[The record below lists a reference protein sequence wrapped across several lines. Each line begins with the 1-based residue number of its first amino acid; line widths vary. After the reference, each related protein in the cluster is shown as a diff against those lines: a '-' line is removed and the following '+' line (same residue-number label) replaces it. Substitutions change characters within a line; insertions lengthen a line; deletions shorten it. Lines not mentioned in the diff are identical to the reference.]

1 MSLIGEPMRKKK
13 LMSRQKEII
22 QILTKSTNKN
32 PITISTIAEI
42 LNVSSRTVL
51 RELPKIEEWLYENG
65 FKFIKKP
72 GVGLI
77 IDESLEN
84 QQLILELLEV
94 EKVQKEYNKEERKRI
109 ILSELLIAKEPLKLF
124 YFTNQLKVSEG
135 TLSND
140 LDEIE
145 EFLKSFEIKLIR
157 RQGVGIYL
165 DGNENNYR
173 KVLADILYRT
183 LDQKQ
188 LIKLLKKSLNSP
200 SSENSIE
207 FSIEN
212 RMLNFIDKKIIKYI
226 ENVVFELEEEFNFK
240 LIDSDYIGLVVHIS
254 LAIQR
259 IKNGENISIDKMLLN
274 ELEVL
279 PEFEVS
285 TEIAKKLEKVFDIEI
300 PKDEIGYI
308 TMHLKGARLRLNKI
322 ENDVDLDNLNIK
334 QIVNYIITEVENDF
348 NIEIANKQK
357 LSKDIYNHL
366 VPAISRMS
374 MKLNIRNPLL
384 ENIKKQYSEIYNSCE
399 NACEVL
405 KKITKIDKI
414 PESEVAYIA
423 MHIAAAIEEN
433 LKSENLSAVI
443 ACPTG
448 VGTSKLLWVNI
459 KKEFPNLDIKNSI
472 SAINIDTK
480 KLKDEGIDFIISTV
494 ELDVEYNYI
503 CLNPIFLQKDKIKLK
518 EFIHSYSKQRTAK
531 KIAKKEIKCD
541 KDKIKSIT
549 DIGKEIMSILEEVK
563 IREINN
569 AESVNDLIG
578 IASSIFAENVNHA
591 KEIKNL
597 LLERERKSST
607 YLNEFNMMLLHCK
620 DKKITSCKFGI
631 IKLKQK
637 LIQDNKEIHFA
648 IISLIPE
655 NNTQTQIN
663 IMSHISGEII
673 EKKKLRDSIMNSN
686 EKELTSVMEKVL
698 GDLYKKELKNI
709 MEE

>member
-1 MSLIGEPMRKKK
+1 MKKKK
-13 LMSRQKEII
+13 LMSRQKQII

-51 RELPKIEEWLYENG
+51 REMPKIEEWLDENG
-65 FKFIKKP
+65 FNFIKKP

-94 EKVQKEYNKEERKRI
+94 ENVQKEYSKEERKRI

-140 LDEIE
+140 LDGIE
-145 EFLKSFEIKLIR
+145 DWLNAFDIKLIR

-165 DGNENNYR
+165 EGNEKNYR
-173 KVLADILYRT
+173 KVLSDILYRT
-183 LDQKQ
+183 LEEKE

-212 RMLNFIDKKIIKYI
+212 RMLNFIDKTIIKGI
-226 ENVVFELEEEFNFK
+226 EKIVSELEEKFNFK

-254 LAIQR
+254 LAVQR
-259 IKNGENISIDKMLLN
+259 IKNGEKISMDKSSLS
-274 ELEVL
+274 ELEIL
-279 PEFEVS
+279 PEFAVA
-285 TEIAKKLEKVFDIEI
+285 TEITEKLEKVFTIEI

-308 TMHLKGARLRLNKI
+308 TMHLKGARLRLNKV
-322 ENDVDLDNLNIK
+322 ENDIDLDNLDIK
-334 QIVNYIITEVENDF
+334 QISNYIITEVENDF
-348 NIEIANKQK
+348 NIEIINKQK

-384 ENIKKQYSEIYNSCE
+384 ENIKEQYSEIYHSCE
-399 NACEVL
+399 NACEIL

-433 LKSENLSAVI
+433 LKNENLSVVI

-448 VGTSKLLWVNI
+448 VGTSKLLGVNI

-472 SAINIDTK
+472 SVIIIDTK
-480 KLKDEGIDFIISTV
+480 KLKDDGIDFIISTV
-494 ELDVEYNYI
+494 DLDVDYRYI
-503 CLNPIFLQKDKIKLK
+503 CLNPMFLQKDKIKLK
-518 EFIHSYSKQRTAK
+518 EFIHRYSKQRITK
-531 KIAKKEIKCD
+531 KIIKKELKCD
-541 KDKIKSIT
+541 KDKIKNIT
-549 DIGKEIMSILEEVK
+549 NLGTEIISILEEVRV
-563 IREINN
+563 REINN
-569 AESVNDLIG
+569 VKTVNDLIG
-578 IASSIFAENVNHA
+578 IASSVFAENVNHA
-591 KEIKNL
+591 KEMKKL
-597 LLERERKSST
+597 LLEREEKSST
-607 YLNEFNMMLLHCK
+607 YLNGFNMMLLHCK
-620 DKKITSCKFGI
+620 DKKITSCKFGVI
-631 IKLKQK
+631 RLNEK
-637 LIQDNKEIHFA
+637 LIEDGKEINFA

-655 NNTQTQIN
+655 KNTQTQIN
-663 IMSHISGEII
+663 IMSHINGEII
-673 EKKKLRDSIMNSN
+673 ERESLRNSIMKIS
-686 EKELTSVMEKVL
+686 EEELTSIIEKIL
-698 GDLYKKELKNI
+698 GDLYRKELKSV

>member
-1 MSLIGEPMRKKK
+1 MKKKK
-13 LMSRQKEII
+13 LMSRQKQII

-51 RELPKIEEWLYENG
+51 REMPKIEEWLDENG
-65 FKFIKKP
+65 FNFIKKP

-94 EKVQKEYNKEERKRI
+94 ENVQKEYSKEERKRI

-140 LDEIE
+140 LYGIE
-145 EFLKSFEIKLIR
+145 DWLKAFDIKLIR

-165 DGNENNYR
+165 EGNEKNYR
-173 KVLADILYRT
+173 KVLSDILYRT
-183 LDQKQ
+183 LEEKE

-212 RMLNFIDKKIIKYI
+212 RMLNFIDKTIIKGI
-226 ENVVFELEEEFNFK
+226 EKIVSELEEKFNFK

-254 LAIQR
+254 LAVQR
-259 IKNGENISIDKMLLN
+259 IKNGEKISMDKSSLS
-274 ELEVL
+274 ELEIL
-279 PEFEVS
+279 PEFAVA
-285 TEIAKKLEKVFDIEI
+285 TEITEKLEKVFTIEI

-308 TMHLKGARLRLNKI
+308 TMHLKGARLRLNKV
-322 ENDVDLDNLNIK
+322 ENDIDLDNLDIK
-334 QIVNYIITEVENDF
+334 QISNYIITEVENDF
-348 NIEIANKQK
+348 NIEIINKQK

-384 ENIKKQYSEIYNSCE
+384 ENIKEQYSEIYHSCE
-399 NACEVL
+399 NACEIL

-433 LKSENLSAVI
+433 LKNENLSVVI

-448 VGTSKLLWVNI
+448 VGTSKLLGVNI

-472 SAINIDTK
+472 SVINIDTK
-480 KLKDEGIDFIISTV
+480 KLKDDGIDFIISTV
-494 ELDVEYNYI
+494 DLDVDYRYI
-503 CLNPIFLQKDKIKLK
+503 CLNPMFLQKDKIKLK
-518 EFIHSYSKQRTAK
+518 EFIHRYSKQRITK
-531 KIAKKEIKCD
+531 KIIKKELKCD
-541 KDKIKSIT
+541 KDKIKNIT
-549 DIGKEIMSILEEVK
+549 NLGTEIISILEEVRV
-563 IREINN
+563 REINN
-569 AESVNDLIG
+569 VKTVNDLIG
-578 IASSIFAENVNHA
+578 IASSVFAENVNHA
-591 KEIKNL
+591 KEMKKL
-597 LLERERKSST
+597 LLEREEKSST
-607 YLNEFNMMLLHCK
+607 YLNGFNMMLLHCK
-620 DKKITSCKFGI
+620 DKKITSCKFGVI
-631 IKLKQK
+631 RLNEK
-637 LIQDNKEIHFA
+637 LIEDGKEINFA

-655 NNTQTQIN
+655 KNTQTQIN
-663 IMSHISGEII
+663 IMSHINGEII
-673 EKKKLRDSIMNSN
+673 ERESLRNSIMKIS
-686 EKELTSVMEKVL
+686 EEELTSIIEKIL
-698 GDLYKKELKNI
+698 GDLYRKELKRV

>member
-1 MSLIGEPMRKKK
+1 MKKKK
-13 LMSRQKEII
+13 LMSRQKQII

-51 RELPKIEEWLYENG
+51 REMPKIEEWLDENG
-65 FKFIKKP
+65 FNFIKKP

-94 EKVQKEYNKEERKRI
+94 ENVQKEYSKEERKRI

-140 LDEIE
+140 LDGIE
-145 EFLKSFEIKLIR
+145 DWLKAFDIKLIR

-165 DGNENNYR
+165 EGNEKNYR
-173 KVLADILYRT
+173 KVLSDILYRT
-183 LDQKQ
+183 LEEKE

-212 RMLNFIDKKIIKYI
+212 RMLNFIDKTIIKGI
-226 ENVVFELEEEFNFK
+226 EKIVSELEEKFNFK

-254 LAIQR
+254 LAVQR
-259 IKNGENISIDKMLLN
+259 IKNGEKISMDKSSLS
-274 ELEVL
+274 ELEIL
-279 PEFEVS
+279 PEFAVA
-285 TEIAKKLEKVFDIEI
+285 TEITEKLEKVFTIEI

-308 TMHLKGARLRLNKI
+308 TMHLKGARLRLNKV
-322 ENDVDLDNLNIK
+322 ENDIDLNNLDIK
-334 QIVNYIITEVENDF
+334 QISNYIITEVENDF
-348 NIEIANKQK
+348 NIEIINKQK

-384 ENIKKQYSEIYNSCE
+384 ENIKEQYSEIYHSCE
-399 NACEVL
+399 NACEIL

-433 LKSENLSAVI
+433 LKNENLSVVI

-448 VGTSKLLWVNI
+448 VGTSKLLGVNI

-472 SAINIDTK
+472 SVINIDTK
-480 KLKDEGIDFIISTV
+480 KLKDDGIDFIISTV
-494 ELDVEYNYI
+494 DLDVDYRYI
-503 CLNPIFLQKDKIKLK
+503 CLNPMFLQKDKIKLK
-518 EFIHSYSKQRTAK
+518 EFIHRYSKQRITK
-531 KIAKKEIKCD
+531 KIIKKELKCD
-541 KDKIKSIT
+541 KDKIKNIT
-549 DIGKEIMSILEEVK
+549 NLGTEIISILEEVRV
-563 IREINN
+563 REINN
-569 AESVNDLIG
+569 VKTVNDLIG
-578 IASSIFAENVNHA
+578 IASSVFAENVNHA
-591 KEIKNL
+591 KEIKKL
-597 LLERERKSST
+597 LLEREEKSST
-607 YLNEFNMMLLHCK
+607 YLNGFNMMLLHCK
-620 DKKITSCKFGI
+620 DKKITSCKFGVI
-631 IKLKQK
+631 RLNEK
-637 LIQDNKEIHFA
+637 LIEDGKEINFA

-655 NNTQTQIN
+655 KNTQTQIN
-663 IMSHISGEII
+663 IMSHINGEII
-673 EKKKLRDSIMNSN
+673 ERESLRNSIMKIS
-686 EKELTSVMEKVL
+686 EEELTSIIEKIL
-698 GDLYKKELKNI
+698 GDLYRKELKRV

>member
-1 MSLIGEPMRKKK
+1 MKKKK
-13 LMSRQKEII
+13 LMSRQKQII

-32 PITISTIAEI
+32 PRTISTIAEI

-51 RELPKIEEWLYENG
+51 REMPKIEEWLDENG
-65 FKFIKKP
+65 FNFIKKP

-94 EKVQKEYNKEERKRI
+94 ENVQKEYSKEERKRI

-140 LDEIE
+140 LDGIE
-145 EFLKSFEIKLIR
+145 DWLKAFDIKLIR

-165 DGNENNYR
+165 EGNEKNYR
-173 KVLADILYRT
+173 KVLSDILYRT
-183 LDQKQ
+183 LEEKE

-212 RMLNFIDKKIIKYI
+212 RMLNFIDKTIIKGI
-226 ENVVFELEEEFNFK
+226 EKIVSELEEKFNFK

-254 LAIQR
+254 LAVQR
-259 IKNGENISIDKMLLN
+259 IKNGEKISMDKSSLS
-274 ELEVL
+274 ELEIL
-279 PEFEVS
+279 PEFAVA
-285 TEIAKKLEKVFDIEI
+285 TEITEKLEKVFTIEI

-308 TMHLKGARLRLNKI
+308 TMHLKGARLRLNKV
-322 ENDVDLDNLNIK
+322 ENDIDLDNLDIK
-334 QIVNYIITEVENDF
+334 QISNYIITEVENDF
-348 NIEIANKQK
+348 NIEIINKQK

-384 ENIKKQYSEIYNSCE
+384 ENIKEQYSEIYHSCE
-399 NACEVL
+399 NACEIL

-433 LKSENLSAVI
+433 LKNENLSVVI

-448 VGTSKLLWVNI
+448 VGTSKLLGVNI

-472 SAINIDTK
+472 SVINIDTK
-480 KLKDEGIDFIISTV
+480 KLKDDGIDFIISTV
-494 ELDVEYNYI
+494 DLDVDYRYI
-503 CLNPIFLQKDKIKLK
+503 CLNPMFLQKDKIKLK
-518 EFIHSYSKQRTAK
+518 EFIHRYSKQRITK
-531 KIAKKEIKCD
+531 KIIKKELKCD
-541 KDKIKSIT
+541 KDKIKNIT
-549 DIGKEIMSILEEVK
+549 NLGTEIISILEEVRV
-563 IREINN
+563 REINN
-569 AESVNDLIG
+569 VKTVNDLIG
-578 IASSIFAENVNHA
+578 IASSVFAENVNHA
-591 KEIKNL
+591 KEMKKL
-597 LLERERKSST
+597 LLEREEKSST
-607 YLNEFNMMLLHCK
+607 YLNGFNMMLLHCK
-620 DKKITSCKFGI
+620 DKKITSCKFGVI
-631 IKLKQK
+631 RLNEK
-637 LIQDNKEIHFA
+637 LIEDGKEINFA

-655 NNTQTQIN
+655 KNTQTQIN
-663 IMSHISGEII
+663 IMSHINGEII
-673 EKKKLRDSIMNSN
+673 ERESLRNSIMKIS
-686 EKELTSVMEKVL
+686 EEELTSIIEKIL
-698 GDLYKKELKNI
+698 GDLYRKELKRV

>member
-1 MSLIGEPMRKKK
+1 MKKKK
-13 LMSRQKEII
+13 LMSRQKQII

-51 RELPKIEEWLYENG
+51 REMPKIEEWLDENG
-65 FKFIKKP
+65 FNFIKKP

-94 EKVQKEYNKEERKRI
+94 ENVQKEYSKEERKRI

-140 LDEIE
+140 LDGIE
-145 EFLKSFEIKLIR
+145 DWLKAFDIKLIR

-165 DGNENNYR
+165 EGNEKNYR
-173 KVLADILYRT
+173 KVLSDILYRT
-183 LDQKQ
+183 LEEKE

-212 RMLNFIDKKIIKYI
+212 RMLNFIDKTIIKGI
-226 ENVVFELEEEFNFK
+226 EKIVFELEEKFNFK

-254 LAIQR
+254 LAVQR
-259 IKNGENISIDKMLLN
+259 IKNGEKISMDKSSLS
-274 ELEVL
+274 ELEIL
-279 PEFEVS
+279 PEFAVA
-285 TEIAKKLEKVFDIEI
+285 TEITEKLEKVFTIEI

-308 TMHLKGARLRLNKI
+308 TMHLKGARLRLNKV
-322 ENDVDLDNLNIK
+322 ENDIDLDNLDIK
-334 QIVNYIITEVENDF
+334 QISNYIITEVENDF
-348 NIEIANKQK
+348 NIEIINKQK

-384 ENIKKQYSEIYNSCE
+384 ENIKEQYSEIYHSCE
-399 NACEVL
+399 NACEIL

-433 LKSENLSAVI
+433 LKNENLSVVI

-448 VGTSKLLWVNI
+448 VGTSKLLGVNI

-472 SAINIDTK
+472 SVINIDTK
-480 KLKDEGIDFIISTV
+480 KLKDDGIDFIISTV
-494 ELDVEYNYI
+494 DLDVDYRYI
-503 CLNPIFLQKDKIKLK
+503 CLNPMFLQKDKIKLK
-518 EFIHSYSKQRTAK
+518 EFIHRYSKQRITK
-531 KIAKKEIKCD
+531 KIIKKELKCD
-541 KDKIKSIT
+541 KDKIKNIT
-549 DIGKEIMSILEEVK
+549 NLGIEIISILEEVRV
-563 IREINN
+563 REINN
-569 AESVNDLIG
+569 VKTVNYLIG
-578 IASSIFAENVNHA
+578 IASSVFAENVNHA
-591 KEIKNL
+591 KEIKKL
-597 LLERERKSST
+597 LLEREEKSST
-607 YLNEFNMMLLHCK
+607 YLNGFNMMLLHCK
-620 DKKITSCKFGI
+620 DKKITSCKFGVI
-631 IKLKQK
+631 RLNEK
-637 LIQDNKEIHFA
+637 LIEDGKEINFA

-655 NNTQTQIN
+655 KNTQTQIN
-663 IMSHISGEII
+663 IMSHINGEII
-673 EKKKLRDSIMNSN
+673 ERESLRNSIMKIS
-686 EKELTSVMEKVL
+686 EEELTSIIEKIL
-698 GDLYKKELKNI
+698 GDLYRKELKRV

>member
-1 MSLIGEPMRKKK
+1 MKKKK
-13 LMSRQKEII
+13 LMSRQKQII

-51 RELPKIEEWLYENG
+51 REMPKIEEWLDENG
-65 FKFIKKP
+65 FNFIKKP

-94 EKVQKEYNKEERKRI
+94 ENVQKEYSKEERKRI

-140 LDEIE
+140 LDGIE
-145 EFLKSFEIKLIR
+145 DWLKAFDIKLIR

-165 DGNENNYR
+165 EGNEKNYR
-173 KVLADILYRT
+173 KVLSDILYRT
-183 LDQKQ
+183 LEEKE

-212 RMLNFIDKKIIKYI
+212 RMLNFIDKTIIKGI
-226 ENVVFELEEEFNFK
+226 EKIVSELEEKFNFK

-254 LAIQR
+254 LAVQR
-259 IKNGENISIDKMLLN
+259 IKNGEKISMDKSSLS
-274 ELEVL
+274 ELEIL
-279 PEFEVS
+279 PEFAVA
-285 TEIAKKLEKVFDIEI
+285 TEITEKLEKVFTIEI

-308 TMHLKGARLRLNKI
+308 TMHLKGARLRLNKV
-322 ENDVDLDNLNIK
+322 ENDIDLDNLDIK
-334 QIVNYIITEVENDF
+334 QISNYIITEVENDF
-348 NIEIANKQK
+348 NIEIINKQK

-384 ENIKKQYSEIYNSCE
+384 ENIKEQYSEIYHSCE
-399 NACEVL
+399 NACEIL

-433 LKSENLSAVI
+433 LKNENLSVVI

-448 VGTSKLLWVNI
+448 VGTSKLLGVNI

-472 SAINIDTK
+472 SVINIDTK
-480 KLKDEGIDFIISTV
+480 KLKDDGIDFIISTV
-494 ELDVEYNYI
+494 DLDVDYRYI
-503 CLNPIFLQKDKIKLK
+503 CLNPMFLQKDKIKLK
-518 EFIHSYSKQRTAK
+518 EFIHRYSKQRITK
-531 KIAKKEIKCD
+531 QIIKKELKCD
-541 KDKIKSIT
+541 KDKIKNIT
-549 DIGKEIMSILEEVK
+549 NLGTEIISILEEVRV
-563 IREINN
+563 REINN
-569 AESVNDLIG
+569 VKTVNDLMG
-578 IASSIFAENVNHA
+578 IAGSVFAENVNHA
-591 KEIKNL
+591 KEIKKL
-597 LLERERKSST
+597 LLEREEKSST
-607 YLNEFNMMLLHCK
+607 YLNGFNMMLLHCK
-620 DKKITSCKFGI
+620 DKKITSCKFGVI
-631 IKLKQK
+631 RLNEK
-637 LIQDNKEIHFA
+637 LIEDGKEINFA

-655 NNTQTQIN
+655 KNTQTQIN
-663 IMSHISGEII
+663 IMSHINGEII
-673 EKKKLRDSIMNSN
+673 ERESLRNSIMKIS
-686 EKELTSVMEKVL
+686 EEELTSIIEKIL
-698 GDLYKKELKNI
+698 GDLYRKELKSV

>member
-1 MSLIGEPMRKKK
+1 MKKKK
-13 LMSRQKEII
+13 LMSRQKQII

-51 RELPKIEEWLYENG
+51 REMPKIEEWLDENG
-65 FKFIKKP
+65 FNFIKKP

-94 EKVQKEYNKEERKRI
+94 ENVQKEYSKEERKRI

-140 LDEIE
+140 LDGIE
-145 EFLKSFEIKLIR
+145 DWLKAFDIKLIR

-165 DGNENNYR
+165 EGNEKNYR
-173 KVLADILYRT
+173 KVLSDILYRT
-183 LDQKQ
+183 LEEKE

-212 RMLNFIDKKIIKYI
+212 RMLNFIDKTIIKGI
-226 ENVVFELEEEFNFK
+226 EKIVSELEEKFNFK

-254 LAIQR
+254 LAVQR
-259 IKNGENISIDKMLLN
+259 IKNGEKISMDKSSLS
-274 ELEVL
+274 ELEIL
-279 PEFEVS
+279 PEFAVA
-285 TEIAKKLEKVFDIEI
+285 TEITEKLEKVFTIEI

-308 TMHLKGARLRLNKI
+308 TMHLKGARLRLNKV
-322 ENDVDLDNLNIK
+322 ENDIDLDNLDIK
-334 QIVNYIITEVENDF
+334 QISNYIITEVENDF
-348 NIEIANKQK
+348 NIEIINKQK

-384 ENIKKQYSEIYNSCE
+384 ENIKEQYSEIYHSCE
-399 NACEVL
+399 NVCEIL

-433 LKSENLSAVI
+433 LKNENLSVVI

-448 VGTSKLLWVNI
+448 VGTSKLLGVNI

-472 SAINIDTK
+472 SVINIDTK
-480 KLKDEGIDFIISTV
+480 KLKDDGIDFIISTV
-494 ELDVEYNYI
+494 DLDVDYRYI
-503 CLNPIFLQKDKIKLK
+503 CLNPMFLQKDKIKLK
-518 EFIHSYSKQRTAK
+518 EFIHRYSKQRITK
-531 KIAKKEIKCD
+531 KIIKKELKCD
-541 KDKIKSIT
+541 KDKIKNIT
-549 DIGKEIMSILEEVK
+549 NLGTEIISILEEVRV
-563 IREINN
+563 REINN
-569 AESVNDLIG
+569 VKTVNDLIG
-578 IASSIFAENVNHA
+578 IASSVFAENVNHA
-591 KEIKNL
+591 KEMKKL
-597 LLERERKSST
+597 LLEREEKSST
-607 YLNEFNMMLLHCK
+607 YLNGFNMMLLHCK
-620 DKKITSCKFGI
+620 DKKITSCKFGVI
-631 IKLKQK
+631 RLNEK
-637 LIQDNKEIHFA
+637 LIEDGKEINFA

-655 NNTQTQIN
+655 KNTQTQIN
-663 IMSHISGEII
+663 IMSHINGEII
-673 EKKKLRDSIMNSN
+673 ERESLRNSIMKIS
-686 EKELTSVMEKVL
+686 EEELTSIIEKIL
-698 GDLYKKELKNI
+698 GDLYRKELKRV

>member
-1 MSLIGEPMRKKK
+1 MKKKK
-13 LMSRQKEII
+13 LMSRQKQII

-51 RELPKIEEWLYENG
+51 REMPKIEEWLDENG
-65 FKFIKKP
+65 FNFIKKP

-94 EKVQKEYNKEERKRI
+94 ENVQKEYSKEERKRI
-109 ILSELLIAKEPLKLF
+109 ILSELLIVKEPLKLF

-140 LDEIE
+140 LDGIE
-145 EFLKSFEIKLIR
+145 DWLRAFDIKLIR

-165 DGNENNYR
+165 EGNEKNYR
-173 KVLADILYRT
+173 KVLSDILYRT
-183 LDQKQ
+183 LEEKE

-212 RMLNFIDKKIIKYI
+212 RMLNFIDRTIIKGI
-226 ENVVFELEEEFNFK
+226 EKIVSELEEKFNFK

-254 LAIQR
+254 LAVQR
-259 IKNGENISIDKMLLN
+259 IKNGEKISMDKSSLS
-274 ELEVL
+274 ELEIL
-279 PEFEVS
+279 PEFAVA
-285 TEIAKKLEKVFDIEI
+285 TEITEKLEKVFTIEI

-308 TMHLKGARLRLNKI
+308 TMHLKGARLRLNKV
-322 ENDVDLDNLNIK
+322 ENDIDLDNLDIK
-334 QIVNYIITEVENDF
+334 QISNYIITEVENDF
-348 NIEIANKQK
+348 NIEIINKQK

-384 ENIKKQYSEIYNSCE
+384 ENIKEQYSEIYHSCE
-399 NACEVL
+399 NACEIL

-433 LKSENLSAVI
+433 LKNENLSVVI

-448 VGTSKLLWVNI
+448 VGTSKLLGVNI

-472 SAINIDTK
+472 SVINIDTK
-480 KLKDEGIDFIISTV
+480 KLKDDGIDFIISTV
-494 ELDVEYNYI
+494 DLDVDYRYI
-503 CLNPIFLQKDKIKLK
+503 CLNPMFLQKDKIKLK
-518 EFIHSYSKQRTAK
+518 EFIHRYSKQRITK
-531 KIAKKEIKCD
+531 KIIKKELKCD
-541 KDKIKSIT
+541 KDKIKNIT
-549 DIGKEIMSILEEVK
+549 NLGTEIISILEEVRV
-563 IREINN
+563 REINN
-569 AESVNDLIG
+569 VKTVNDLIG
-578 IASSIFAENVNHA
+578 IASSVFAENVNHA
-591 KEIKNL
+591 KEIKKL
-597 LLERERKSST
+597 LLEREEKSST
-607 YLNEFNMMLLHCK
+607 YLNGFNMMLLHCK
-620 DKKITSCKFGI
+620 DKKITSCKFGVI
-631 IKLKQK
+631 RLNEK
-637 LIQDNKEIHFA
+637 LIEDGKEINFA

-655 NNTQTQIN
+655 KNTQTQIN
-663 IMSHISGEII
+663 IMSHINGEII
-673 EKKKLRDSIMNSN
+673 ERESLRNSIMKIS
-686 EKELTSVMEKVL
+686 EEELTSIIEKIL
-698 GDLYKKELKNI
+698 GDLYRKELKRV

>member
-1 MSLIGEPMRKKK
+1 MKKKK
-13 LMSRQKEII
+13 LMSRQKQII

-51 RELPKIEEWLYENG
+51 REMPKIEEWLDENG
-65 FKFIKKP
+65 FNFIKKP

-94 EKVQKEYNKEERKRI
+94 ENVQKEYSKEERKRI

-140 LDEIE
+140 LDGIE
-145 EFLKSFEIKLIR
+145 DWLKAFDIKLIR

-165 DGNENNYR
+165 EGNEKNYR
-173 KVLADILYRT
+173 KVLSDILYRT
-183 LDQKQ
+183 LEEKE

-212 RMLNFIDKKIIKYI
+212 RMLNFIDKTIIKGI
-226 ENVVFELEEEFNFK
+226 EKIVSELEEKFNFK

-254 LAIQR
+254 LAVQR
-259 IKNGENISIDKMLLN
+259 IKNGEKISMDKSSLS
-274 ELEVL
+274 ELEIL
-279 PEFEVS
+279 PEFAVA
-285 TEIAKKLEKVFDIEI
+285 TEITEKLEKVFTIEI

-308 TMHLKGARLRLNKI
+308 TMHLKGARLRLNKV
-322 ENDVDLDNLNIK
+322 ENDIDLDNLDIK
-334 QIVNYIITEVENDF
+334 QISNYIITEVENDF
-348 NIEIANKQK
+348 NIEIINKQK

-384 ENIKKQYSEIYNSCE
+384 ENIKEQYSEIYHSCE
-399 NACEVL
+399 NACEIL

-433 LKSENLSAVI
+433 LKNENLSVVI

-448 VGTSKLLWVNI
+448 VGTSKLLGVNI

-472 SAINIDTK
+472 SVINIDTK
-480 KLKDEGIDFIISTV
+480 KLKDDGIDFIISTV
-494 ELDVEYNYI
+494 DLDVDYRYI
-503 CLNPIFLQKDKIKLK
+503 CLNPMFLQKDKIKLK
-518 EFIHSYSKQRTAK
+518 EFIHRYSKQRITK
-531 KIAKKEIKCD
+531 KIIKKELKCD
-541 KDKIKSIT
+541 KDKIKNIT
-549 DIGKEIMSILEEVK
+549 NLGTEIISILEEVRV
-563 IREINN
+563 REINN
-569 AESVNDLIG
+569 VKTVNDLIG
-578 IASSIFAENVNHA
+578 IASSVFAENVNHA
-591 KEIKNL
+591 KEMKKL
-597 LLERERKSST
+597 LLEREEKSST
-607 YLNEFNMMLLHCK
+607 YLNGFNMMLLHCK
-620 DKKITSCKFGI
+620 DKKITSCKFGVI
-631 IKLKQK
+631 RLNEK
-637 LIQDNKEIHFA
+637 LIEAGKEINFA

-655 NNTQTQIN
+655 KNTQTQIN
-663 IMSHISGEII
+663 IMSHINGEII
-673 EKKKLRDSIMNSN
+673 ERESLRNSIMKIS
-686 EKELTSVMEKVL
+686 EEELTSIIEKIL
-698 GDLYKKELKNI
+698 GDLYRKELKRV

>member
-1 MSLIGEPMRKKK
+1 MKKKK
-13 LMSRQKEII
+13 LMSRQKQII

-51 RELPKIEEWLYENG
+51 REMPKIEEWLDENG
-65 FKFIKKP
+65 FNFIKKP

-94 EKVQKEYNKEERKRI
+94 ENVKKEYSKEERKRI

-140 LDEIE
+140 LDGIE
-145 EFLKSFEIKLIR
+145 DWLKAFDIKLIR

-165 DGNENNYR
+165 EGNEKNYR
-173 KVLADILYRT
+173 KVLSDILYRT
-183 LDQKQ
+183 LEEKE

-212 RMLNFIDKKIIKYI
+212 RMLNFIDKTIIKGI
-226 ENVVFELEEEFNFK
+226 EKIVSELEEKFNFK

-254 LAIQR
+254 LAVQR
-259 IKNGENISIDKMLLN
+259 IKNGEKISMDKSSLS
-274 ELEVL
+274 ELEIL
-279 PEFEVS
+279 PEFAVA
-285 TEIAKKLEKVFDIEI
+285 TEITEKLEKVFTIEI

-308 TMHLKGARLRLNKI
+308 TMHLKGARLRLNKV
-322 ENDVDLDNLNIK
+322 ENDIDLDNLDIK
-334 QIVNYIITEVENDF
+334 QISNYIITEVENDF
-348 NIEIANKQK
+348 NIEIINKQK

-384 ENIKKQYSEIYNSCE
+384 ENIKEQYSEIYHSCE
-399 NACEVL
+399 NACEIL

-433 LKSENLSAVI
+433 LKNENLSVVI

-448 VGTSKLLWVNI
+448 VGTSKLLGVNI

-472 SAINIDTK
+472 SVINIDTK
-480 KLKDEGIDFIISTV
+480 KLKDDGIDFIISTV
-494 ELDVEYNYI
+494 DLDVDYRYI
-503 CLNPIFLQKDKIKLK
+503 CLNPMFLQKDKIKLK
-518 EFIHSYSKQRTAK
+518 EFIHRYSKQRITK
-531 KIAKKEIKCD
+531 KIIKKELKCD
-541 KDKIKSIT
+541 KDKIKNIT
-549 DIGKEIMSILEEVK
+549 NLGTEIISILEEVRV
-563 IREINN
+563 REINN
-569 AESVNDLIG
+569 VKTVNDLIG
-578 IASSIFAENVNHA
+578 IASSVFAENVNHA
-591 KEIKNL
+591 KEMKKL
-597 LLERERKSST
+597 LLEREEKSST
-607 YLNEFNMMLLHCK
+607 YLNGFNMMLLHCK
-620 DKKITSCKFGI
+620 DKKITSCKFGVI
-631 IKLKQK
+631 RLNEK
-637 LIQDNKEIHFA
+637 LIEDGKEINFA

-655 NNTQTQIN
+655 KNTQTQIN
-663 IMSHISGEII
+663 IMSHINGEII
-673 EKKKLRDSIMNSN
+673 ERESLRNSIMKIS
-686 EKELTSVMEKVL
+686 EEELTSIIEKIL
-698 GDLYKKELKNI
+698 GDLYRKELKRV

>member
-1 MSLIGEPMRKKK
+1 MKKKK
-13 LMSRQKEII
+13 LMSRQKQII

-51 RELPKIEEWLYENG
+51 REMPKIEEWLDENG
-65 FKFIKKP
+65 FNFIKKP

-94 EKVQKEYNKEERKRI
+94 ENVQKEYSKEERKRI

-140 LDEIE
+140 LDGIE
-145 EFLKSFEIKLIR
+145 DWLKAFDIKLIR

-165 DGNENNYR
+165 EGNEKNYR
-173 KVLADILYRT
+173 KVLSDILYRT
-183 LDQKQ
+183 LEEKE

-212 RMLNFIDKKIIKYI
+212 RMLNFIDKTIIKGI
-226 ENVVFELEEEFNFK
+226 EKIVSELEEKFNFK

-254 LAIQR
+254 LAVQR
-259 IKNGENISIDKMLLN
+259 IKNGEKISMDKSSLS
-274 ELEVL
+274 ELEIL
-279 PEFEVS
+279 PEFAVA
-285 TEIAKKLEKVFDIEI
+285 TEITEKLEKVFTIEI

-308 TMHLKGARLRLNKI
+308 TMHLKGARLRLNKV
-322 ENDVDLDNLNIK
+322 ENDIDLDNLDIK
-334 QIVNYIITEVENDF
+334 QISNYIITEVENDF
-348 NIEIANKQK
+348 NIEIINKQK

-384 ENIKKQYSEIYNSCE
+384 ENIKEQYSEIYHSCE
-399 NACEVL
+399 NACEIL

-414 PESEVAYIA
+414 PKSEVAYIA

-433 LKSENLSAVI
+433 LKNENLSVVI

-448 VGTSKLLWVNI
+448 VGTSKLLGVNI

-472 SAINIDTK
+472 SVINIDTK
-480 KLKDEGIDFIISTV
+480 KLKDDGIDFIISTV
-494 ELDVEYNYI
+494 DLDVDYRYI
-503 CLNPIFLQKDKIKLK
+503 CLNPMFLQKDKIKLK
-518 EFIHSYSKQRTAK
+518 EFIHRYSKQRITK
-531 KIAKKEIKCD
+531 KIIKKELKCD
-541 KDKIKSIT
+541 KDKIKNIT
-549 DIGKEIMSILEEVK
+549 NLGTEIISILEEVRV
-563 IREINN
+563 REINN
-569 AESVNDLIG
+569 VKTVNDLIG
-578 IASSIFAENVNHA
+578 IASSVFAENVNHA
-591 KEIKNL
+591 KEIKKL
-597 LLERERKSST
+597 LLEREEKSST
-607 YLNEFNMMLLHCK
+607 YLNGFNMMLLHCK
-620 DKKITSCKFGI
+620 DKKITSCKFGVI
-631 IKLKQK
+631 RLNEK
-637 LIQDNKEIHFA
+637 LIEDGKEINFA

-655 NNTQTQIN
+655 KNTQTQIN
-663 IMSHISGEII
+663 IMSHINGEII
-673 EKKKLRDSIMNSN
+673 ERESLRNSIMKIS
-686 EKELTSVMEKVL
+686 EEELTSIIEKIL
-698 GDLYKKELKNI
+698 GDLYRKELKSV

>member
-1 MSLIGEPMRKKK
+1 MKKKK
-13 LMSRQKEII
+13 LMSRQKQII
-22 QILTKSTNKN
+22 QILTKLTNKN

-51 RELPKIEEWLYENG
+51 REMPKIEEWLDENG
-65 FKFIKKP
+65 FNFIKKP

-94 EKVQKEYNKEERKRI
+94 ENVQKEYSKEERKRI

-140 LDEIE
+140 LDGIE
-145 EFLKSFEIKLIR
+145 DWLRAFDIKLIR

-165 DGNENNYR
+165 EGNEKNYR
-173 KVLADILYRT
+173 KVLSDILYRT
-183 LDQKQ
+183 LEEKE

-212 RMLNFIDKKIIKYI
+212 RMLNFIDRTIIKGI
-226 ENVVFELEEEFNFK
+226 EKIVSELEEKFNFK

-254 LAIQR
+254 LAVQR
-259 IKNGENISIDKMLLN
+259 IKNGEKISMDKSSLS
-274 ELEVL
+274 ELEIL
-279 PEFEVS
+279 PEFAVA
-285 TEIAKKLEKVFDIEI
+285 TEITEKLEKVFTIEI

-308 TMHLKGARLRLNKI
+308 TMHLKGARLRLNKV
-322 ENDVDLDNLNIK
+322 ENDIDLDNLDIK
-334 QIVNYIITEVENDF
+334 QISNYIITEVENDF
-348 NIEIANKQK
+348 NIEIINKQK

-384 ENIKKQYSEIYNSCE
+384 ENIKEQYSEIYHSCE
-399 NACEVL
+399 NACEIL

-433 LKSENLSAVI
+433 LKNENLSVVI

-448 VGTSKLLWVNI
+448 VGTSKLLGVNI

-472 SAINIDTK
+472 SVINIDTK
-480 KLKDEGIDFIISTV
+480 KLKDDGIDFIISTV
-494 ELDVEYNYI
+494 DLDVDYRYI
-503 CLNPIFLQKDKIKLK
+503 CLNPMFLQKDKIKLK
-518 EFIHSYSKQRTAK
+518 EFIHRYSKQRITK
-531 KIAKKEIKCD
+531 KIIKKELKCD
-541 KDKIKSIT
+541 KDKIKNIT
-549 DIGKEIMSILEEVK
+549 NLGTEIISILEEVRV
-563 IREINN
+563 REINN
-569 AESVNDLIG
+569 VKTVNDLIG
-578 IASSIFAENVNHA
+578 IASSVFAENINHA
-591 KEIKNL
+591 KEIKKL
-597 LLERERKSST
+597 LLEREEKSST
-607 YLNEFNMMLLHCK
+607 YLNGFNMMLLHCK
-620 DKKITSCKFGI
+620 DKKITSCKFGVI
-631 IKLKQK
+631 RLNEK
-637 LIQDNKEIHFA
+637 LIEDGKEINFA

-655 NNTQTQIN
+655 KNTQTQIN
-663 IMSHISGEII
+663 IMSHINGEII
-673 EKKKLRDSIMNSN
+673 ERESLRNSIMKIS
-686 EKELTSVMEKVL
+686 EEELTSIIEKIL
-698 GDLYKKELKNI
+698 GDLYRKELKSV

>member
-1 MSLIGEPMRKKK
+1 MKKKK
-13 LMSRQKEII
+13 LMSRQKQII

-51 RELPKIEEWLYENG
+51 REMPKIEEWLDENG
-65 FKFIKKP
+65 FNFIKKP

-94 EKVQKEYNKEERKRI
+94 ENVQKEYSKEERKRI

-140 LDEIE
+140 LDGIE
-145 EFLKSFEIKLIR
+145 DWLKAFDIKLIR

-165 DGNENNYR
+165 EGNEKNYR
-173 KVLADILYRT
+173 KVLSDILYRT
-183 LDQKQ
+183 LEEKE

-212 RMLNFIDKKIIKYI
+212 RMLNFIDKTIIKGI
-226 ENVVFELEEEFNFK
+226 EKIVSELEEKFNFK

-254 LAIQR
+254 LAVQR
-259 IKNGENISIDKMLLN
+259 IKNGEKISMDKSSLS
-274 ELEVL
+274 ELEIL
-279 PEFEVS
+279 PEFAVA
-285 TEIAKKLEKVFDIEI
+285 TEITEKLEKVFTIEI

-308 TMHLKGARLRLNKI
+308 TMHLKGARLRLNKV
-322 ENDVDLDNLNIK
+322 ENDIDLDNLDIK
-334 QIVNYIITEVENDF
+334 QISNYIITEVENDF
-348 NIEIANKQK
+348 NIEIINKQK

-384 ENIKKQYSEIYNSCE
+384 ENIKEQYSEIYHSCE
-399 NACEVL
+399 NACEIL

-433 LKSENLSAVI
+433 LKNENLSVVI

-448 VGTSKLLWVNI
+448 VGTSKLLGVNI

-472 SAINIDTK
+472 SVINIDTK
-480 KLKDEGIDFIISTV
+480 KLKDDGIDFIISTV
-494 ELDVEYNYI
+494 DLDVDYRYI
-503 CLNPIFLQKDKIKLK
+503 CLNPMFLQKDKIKLK
-518 EFIHSYSKQRTAK
+518 EFIHRYSKQRITK
-531 KIAKKEIKCD
+531 KIIKKELKCD
-541 KDKIKSIT
+541 KDKIKNIT
-549 DIGKEIMSILEEVK
+549 NLGTEIISILEEVRV
-563 IREINN
+563 REINN
-569 AESVNDLIG
+569 VKTVNDLMG
-578 IASSIFAENVNHA
+578 IAGSVFAENVNHA
-591 KEIKNL
+591 KEIKKL
-597 LLERERKSST
+597 LLEREEKSST
-607 YLNEFNMMLLHCK
+607 YLNGFNMMLLHCK
-620 DKKITSCKFGI
+620 DKKITSCKFGVI
-631 IKLKQK
+631 RLNEK
-637 LIQDNKEIHFA
+637 LIEDGKEINFA

-655 NNTQTQIN
+655 KNTQTQIN
-663 IMSHISGEII
+663 IMSHINGEII
-673 EKKKLRDSIMNSN
+673 ERESLRNSIMKIS
-686 EKELTSVMEKVL
+686 EEELTSIIEKIL
-698 GDLYKKELKNI
+698 GDLYRKELKSV

>member
-1 MSLIGEPMRKKK
+1 MKKKK
-13 LMSRQKEII
+13 LMSRQKQII

-51 RELPKIEEWLYENG
+51 REMPKIEEWLDENG
-65 FKFIKKP
+65 FNFIKKP

-94 EKVQKEYNKEERKRI
+94 ENVQKEYSKEERKRI

-140 LDEIE
+140 LDGIE
-145 EFLKSFEIKLIR
+145 DWLKAFDIKLIR
-157 RQGVGIYL
+157 RQGLGIYL
-165 DGNENNYR
+165 EGNEKNYR
-173 KVLADILYRT
+173 KVLSDILYRT
-183 LDQKQ
+183 LEEKE

-207 FSIEN
+207 FSTEN
-212 RMLNFIDKKIIKYI
+212 RMLNFIDKTIIKGI
-226 ENVVFELEEEFNFK
+226 EKIVSELEEKFNFK

-254 LAIQR
+254 LAVQR
-259 IKNGENISIDKMLLN
+259 IKNGEKISMDKSSLS
-274 ELEVL
+274 ELEIL
-279 PEFEVS
+279 PEFAVA
-285 TEIAKKLEKVFDIEI
+285 TEITEKLEKVFTIEI

-308 TMHLKGARLRLNKI
+308 TMHLKGARLRLNKV
-322 ENDVDLDNLNIK
+322 ENDIDLDNLDIK
-334 QIVNYIITEVENDF
+334 QISNYIITEVENDF
-348 NIEIANKQK
+348 NIEIINKQK

-384 ENIKKQYSEIYNSCE
+384 ENIKEQYSEIYHSCE
-399 NACEVL
+399 NACEIL

-433 LKSENLSAVI
+433 LKNENLSVVI

-448 VGTSKLLWVNI
+448 VGTSKLLGVNI

-472 SAINIDTK
+472 SVINIDTK
-480 KLKDEGIDFIISTV
+480 KLKDDGIDFIISTV
-494 ELDVEYNYI
+494 DLDVDYRYI
-503 CLNPIFLQKDKIKLK
+503 CLNPMFLQKDKIKLK
-518 EFIHSYSKQRTAK
+518 EFIHRYSKQRITK
-531 KIAKKEIKCD
+531 KIIKKELKCD
-541 KDKIKSIT
+541 KDKIKNIT
-549 DIGKEIMSILEEVK
+549 NLGTEIISILEEVRV
-563 IREINN
+563 REINN
-569 AESVNDLIG
+569 VKTVNDLIG
-578 IASSIFAENVNHA
+578 IASSVFAENVNHA
-591 KEIKNL
+591 KEMKKL
-597 LLERERKSST
+597 LLEREEKSST
-607 YLNEFNMMLLHCK
+607 YLNGFNMMLLHCK
-620 DKKITSCKFGI
+620 DKKITSCKFGVI
-631 IKLKQK
+631 RLNEK
-637 LIQDNKEIHFA
+637 LIEDGKEINFA

-655 NNTQTQIN
+655 KNTQTQIN
-663 IMSHISGEII
+663 IMSHINGEII
-673 EKKKLRDSIMNSN
+673 ERESLRNSIMKIS
-686 EKELTSVMEKVL
+686 EEELTSIIEKIL
-698 GDLYKKELKNI
+698 GDLYRKELKRV

>member
-1 MSLIGEPMRKKK
+1 MKKKK
-13 LMSRQKEII
+13 LMSRQKQII

-51 RELPKIEEWLYENG
+51 REMPKIEEWLDENG
-65 FKFIKKP
+65 FNFIKKP

-94 EKVQKEYNKEERKRI
+94 ENVQKEYSKEERKRI
-109 ILSELLIAKEPLKLF
+109 ILSELLIVKEPLKLF

-140 LDEIE
+140 LDGIE
-145 EFLKSFEIKLIR
+145 DWLRAFDIKLIR

-165 DGNENNYR
+165 EGNEKNYR
-173 KVLADILYRT
+173 KVLSDILYRT
-183 LDQKQ
+183 LEEKE

-212 RMLNFIDKKIIKYI
+212 RMLNFIDKTIIKGI
-226 ENVVFELEEEFNFK
+226 EKIVSELEEKFNFK

-254 LAIQR
+254 LAVQR
-259 IKNGENISIDKMLLN
+259 IKNGEKISMDKSSLS
-274 ELEVL
+274 ELEIL
-279 PEFEVS
+279 PEFAVA
-285 TEIAKKLEKVFDIEI
+285 TEITEKLEKVFTIEI

-308 TMHLKGARLRLNKI
+308 TMHLKGARLRLNKV
-322 ENDVDLDNLNIK
+322 ENDIDLDNLDIK
-334 QIVNYIITEVENDF
+334 QISNYIITEVENDF
-348 NIEIANKQK
+348 NIEIINKQK

-384 ENIKKQYSEIYNSCE
+384 ENIKEQYSEIYHSCE
-399 NACEVL
+399 NACEIL

-433 LKSENLSAVI
+433 LKNENLSVVI

-448 VGTSKLLWVNI
+448 VGTSKLLGVNI

-472 SAINIDTK
+472 SVINIDTK
-480 KLKDEGIDFIISTV
+480 KLKDDGIDFIISTV
-494 ELDVEYNYI
+494 DLDVDYRYI
-503 CLNPIFLQKDKIKLK
+503 CLNPMFLQKDKIKLK
-518 EFIHSYSKQRTAK
+518 EFIHRYSKQRITK
-531 KIAKKEIKCD
+531 KIIKKELKCD
-541 KDKIKSIT
+541 KDKIKNIT
-549 DIGKEIMSILEEVK
+549 NLGTEIISILEEVRV
-563 IREINN
+563 REINN
-569 AESVNDLIG
+569 VKTVNDLIG
-578 IASSIFAENVNHA
+578 IASSVFAENVNHA
-591 KEIKNL
+591 KEIKKL
-597 LLERERKSST
+597 LLEREEKSST
-607 YLNEFNMMLLHCK
+607 YLNGFNMMLLHCK
-620 DKKITSCKFGI
+620 DKKITSCKFGVI
-631 IKLKQK
+631 RLNEK
-637 LIQDNKEIHFA
+637 LIEDGKEINFA

-655 NNTQTQIN
+655 KNTQTQIN
-663 IMSHISGEII
+663 IMSHINGEII
-673 EKKKLRDSIMNSN
+673 ERESLRNSIMKIS
-686 EKELTSVMEKVL
+686 EEELTSIIEKIL
-698 GDLYKKELKNI
+698 GDLYRKELKRV

>member
-1 MSLIGEPMRKKK
+1 MKKKK
-13 LMSRQKEII
+13 LMSRQKQII

-51 RELPKIEEWLYENG
+51 REMPKIEEWLDENG
-65 FKFIKKP
+65 FNFIKKP

-94 EKVQKEYNKEERKRI
+94 ENVQKEYSKEERKRI

-140 LDEIE
+140 LDGIE
-145 EFLKSFEIKLIR
+145 DWLKAFDIKLIR

-165 DGNENNYR
+165 EGNEKNYR
-173 KVLADILYRT
+173 KVLSDILYRT
-183 LDQKQ
+183 LEEKE

-212 RMLNFIDKKIIKYI
+212 RMLNFIDKTIIKVI
-226 ENVVFELEEEFNFK
+226 EKIVSELEEKFNFK

-254 LAIQR
+254 LAVQR
-259 IKNGENISIDKMLLN
+259 IKNGEKISMDKSSLS
-274 ELEVL
+274 ELEIL
-279 PEFEVS
+279 PEFAVA
-285 TEIAKKLEKVFDIEI
+285 TEITEKLEKVFTIEI

-308 TMHLKGARLRLNKI
+308 TMHLKGARLRLNKV
-322 ENDVDLDNLNIK
+322 ENDIDLDNLDIK
-334 QIVNYIITEVENDF
+334 QISNYIITEVENDF
-348 NIEIANKQK
+348 NIEIINKQK

-384 ENIKKQYSEIYNSCE
+384 ENIKEQYSEIYHSCE
-399 NACEVL
+399 NACEIL

-433 LKSENLSAVI
+433 LKNENLSVVI

-448 VGTSKLLWVNI
+448 VGTSKLLGVNI

-472 SAINIDTK
+472 SVINIDTK
-480 KLKDEGIDFIISTV
+480 KLKDDGIDFIISTV
-494 ELDVEYNYI
+494 DLDVDYRYI
-503 CLNPIFLQKDKIKLK
+503 CLNPMFLQKDKIKLK
-518 EFIHSYSKQRTAK
+518 EFIHRYSKQRITK
-531 KIAKKEIKCD
+531 KIIKKELKCD
-541 KDKIKSIT
+541 KDKIKNIT
-549 DIGKEIMSILEEVK
+549 NLGTEIISILEEVRV
-563 IREINN
+563 REINN
-569 AESVNDLIG
+569 VKTVNDLIG
-578 IASSIFAENVNHA
+578 IASSVFAENVNHA
-591 KEIKNL
+591 KEMKKL
-597 LLERERKSST
+597 LLEREEKSST
-607 YLNEFNMMLLHCK
+607 YLNGFNMMLLHCK
-620 DKKITSCKFGI
+620 DKKITSCKFGVI
-631 IKLKQK
+631 RLNEK
-637 LIQDNKEIHFA
+637 LIEDGKEINFA

-655 NNTQTQIN
+655 KNTQTQIN
-663 IMSHISGEII
+663 IMSHINGEII
-673 EKKKLRDSIMNSN
+673 ERESLRNSIMKIS
-686 EKELTSVMEKVL
+686 EEELTSIIEKIL
-698 GDLYKKELKNI
+698 GDLYRKELKRV

>member
-1 MSLIGEPMRKKK
+1 MKKKK
-13 LMSRQKEII
+13 LMSRQKQII

-42 LNVSSRTVL
+42 LNVSSRTIL
-51 RELPKIEEWLYENG
+51 REMPKIEEWLDENG
-65 FKFIKKP
+65 FNFIKKP

-94 EKVQKEYNKEERKRI
+94 ENVQKEYSKEERKRI

-140 LDEIE
+140 LDGIE
-145 EFLKSFEIKLIR
+145 DWLKAFDIKLIR

-165 DGNENNYR
+165 EGNEKNYR
-173 KVLADILYRT
+173 KVLSDILYRT
-183 LDQKQ
+183 LEEKE

-212 RMLNFIDKKIIKYI
+212 RMLNFIDKTIIKGI
-226 ENVVFELEEEFNFK
+226 EKIVSELEEKFNFK

-254 LAIQR
+254 LAVQR
-259 IKNGENISIDKMLLN
+259 IKNGEKISMDKSSLS
-274 ELEVL
+274 ELEIL
-279 PEFEVS
+279 PEFAVA
-285 TEIAKKLEKVFDIEI
+285 TEITEKLEKVFTIEI

-308 TMHLKGARLRLNKI
+308 TMHLKGARLRLNKV
-322 ENDVDLDNLNIK
+322 ENDIDLDNLDIK
-334 QIVNYIITEVENDF
+334 QISNYIITEVENDF
-348 NIEIANKQK
+348 NIEIINKQK

-384 ENIKKQYSEIYNSCE
+384 ENIKEQYSEIYHSCE
-399 NACEVL
+399 NACEIL

-433 LKSENLSAVI
+433 LKNENLSVVI

-448 VGTSKLLWVNI
+448 VGTSKLLGVNI

-472 SAINIDTK
+472 SVINIDTK
-480 KLKDEGIDFIISTV
+480 KLKDDGIDFIISTV
-494 ELDVEYNYI
+494 DLDVDYRYI
-503 CLNPIFLQKDKIKLK
+503 CLNPMFLQKDKIKLK
-518 EFIHSYSKQRTAK
+518 EFIHRYSKQRITK
-531 KIAKKEIKCD
+531 KIIKKELKCD
-541 KDKIKSIT
+541 KDKIKNIT
-549 DIGKEIMSILEEVK
+549 NLGTEIISILEEVRV
-563 IREINN
+563 REINN
-569 AESVNDLIG
+569 VKTVNDLIG
-578 IASSIFAENVNHA
+578 IASSVFAENVNHA
-591 KEIKNL
+591 KEIKKL
-597 LLERERKSST
+597 LLEREEKSST
-607 YLNEFNMMLLHCK
+607 YLNGFNMMLLHCK
-620 DKKITSCKFGI
+620 DKKITSCKFGVI
-631 IKLKQK
+631 RLNEK
-637 LIQDNKEIHFA
+637 LIEDGKEINFA

-655 NNTQTQIN
+655 KNTQTQIN
-663 IMSHISGEII
+663 IMSHINGEII
-673 EKKKLRDSIMNSN
+673 ERESLRNSIMKIS
-686 EKELTSVMEKVL
+686 EEELTSIIEKIL
-698 GDLYKKELKNI
+698 GDLYRKELKSV

>member
-1 MSLIGEPMRKKK
+1 MKKKK
-13 LMSRQKEII
+13 LMSRQKQII

-51 RELPKIEEWLYENG
+51 REMPKIEEWLDENG
-65 FKFIKKP
+65 FNFIKKP

-94 EKVQKEYNKEERKRI
+94 ENVQKEYSKEERKRI

-140 LDEIE
+140 LDGIE
-145 EFLKSFEIKLIR
+145 DWLKAFDIKLIR

-165 DGNENNYR
+165 EGNEKNYR
-173 KVLADILYRT
+173 KVLSDILYRT
-183 LDQKQ
+183 LEEKE

-212 RMLNFIDKKIIKYI
+212 RMLNFIDKTIIKGI
-226 ENVVFELEEEFNFK
+226 EKIVSELEEKFNFK

-254 LAIQR
+254 LAVQR
-259 IKNGENISIDKMLLN
+259 IKNGEKISMDKSSLS
-274 ELEVL
+274 ELEIL
-279 PEFEVS
+279 PEFAVA
-285 TEIAKKLEKVFDIEI
+285 TEITEKLEKVFTIEI

-308 TMHLKGARLRLNKI
+308 TMHLKGARLRLNKV
-322 ENDVDLDNLNIK
+322 ENDIDLDNLDIK
-334 QIVNYIITEVENDF
+334 QISNYIITEVENDF
-348 NIEIANKQK
+348 NIEIINKQK

-384 ENIKKQYSEIYNSCE
+384 ENIKEQYSEIYHSCE
-399 NACEVL
+399 NACEIL

-433 LKSENLSAVI
+433 LKNENLSVVI

-448 VGTSKLLWVNI
+448 VGTSKLLGVNI

-472 SAINIDTK
+472 SVINIDTK
-480 KLKDEGIDFIISTV
+480 KLKDDGIDFIISTV
-494 ELDVEYNYI
+494 DLDVDYRYI
-503 CLNPIFLQKDKIKLK
+503 CLNPMFLQKDKIKLK
-518 EFIHSYSKQRTAK
+518 EFIHRYSKQRITK
-531 KIAKKEIKCD
+531 KIIKKELKCD
-541 KDKIKSIT
+541 KDKIKNIT
-549 DIGKEIMSILEEVK
+549 NLGTEIISILEEVRV
-563 IREINN
+563 REINN
-569 AESVNDLIG
+569 VKTVNDLIG
-578 IASSIFAENVNHA
+578 IASSVFAENVNHA
-591 KEIKNL
+591 KEMKKL
-597 LLERERKSST
+597 LLEREEKSST
-607 YLNEFNMMLLHCK
+607 YLNGFNMMLLHCK
-620 DKKITSCKFGI
+620 DKKITSCKFGVI
-631 IKLKQK
+631 RLNEK
-637 LIQDNKEIHFA
+637 LIEDGKEINFA

-655 NNTQTQIN
+655 KNTQTQIN
-663 IMSHISGEII
+663 IMSHINGEII
-673 EKKKLRDSIMNSN
+673 ERESLRNSIMKIS
-686 EKELTSVMEKVL
+686 
-698 GDLYKKELKNI
+698 
-709 MEE
+709 EEEFNLRLWLHLVDGL

>member
-1 MSLIGEPMRKKK
+1 MKKKK
-13 LMSRQKEII
+13 LMSRQKQII

-51 RELPKIEEWLYENG
+51 REMPKIEEWLDENG
-65 FKFIKKP
+65 FNFIKKP

-94 EKVQKEYNKEERKRI
+94 ENVQKEYSKEERKRI

-140 LDEIE
+140 LDGIE
-145 EFLKSFEIKLIR
+145 DWLKAFDIKLIR

-165 DGNENNYR
+165 EGNEKNYR
-173 KVLADILYRT
+173 KVLSDILYRT
-183 LDQKQ
+183 LEEKE

-212 RMLNFIDKKIIKYI
+212 RMLNFIDKTIIKGI
-226 ENVVFELEEEFNFK
+226 EKIVSELEEKFNFK

-254 LAIQR
+254 LAVQR
-259 IKNGENISIDKMLLN
+259 IKNGEKISMDKSSLS
-274 ELEVL
+274 ELEIL
-279 PEFEVS
+279 PEFAVA
-285 TEIAKKLEKVFDIEI
+285 TEITEKLEKVFTIEI

-308 TMHLKGARLRLNKI
+308 TMHLKGARLRLNKV
-322 ENDVDLDNLNIK
+322 ENDIDLDNLDIK
-334 QIVNYIITEVENDF
+334 QISNYIITEVENDF
-348 NIEIANKQK
+348 NIEIINKQK

-384 ENIKKQYSEIYNSCE
+384 ENIKEQYSEIYHSCE
-399 NACEVL
+399 NACEIL

-433 LKSENLSAVI
+433 LKNENLSVVI

-448 VGTSKLLWVNI
+448 VGTSKLLGVNI

-472 SAINIDTK
+472 SVINIDTK
-480 KLKDEGIDFIISTV
+480 KLKDDGIDFIISTV
-494 ELDVEYNYI
+494 DLDVDYRYI
-503 CLNPIFLQKDKIKLK
+503 CLNPMFLQKDKIKLK
-518 EFIHSYSKQRTAK
+518 EFIHRYSKQRITK
-531 KIAKKEIKCD
+531 KIIKKELKCD
-541 KDKIKSIT
+541 KDKIKNIT
-549 DIGKEIMSILEEVK
+549 NLGTEIISILEEVRV
-563 IREINN
+563 REINN
-569 AESVNDLIG
+569 VKTVNDLIG
-578 IASSIFAENVNHA
+578 IASSVFAENVNHA
-591 KEIKNL
+591 KEIKKL
-597 LLERERKSST
+597 LLEREEKSST
-607 YLNEFNMMLLHCK
+607 YLNGFNMMLLHCK
-620 DKKITSCKFGI
+620 DKKITSCKFGVI
-631 IKLKQK
+631 RLNEK
-637 LIQDNKEIHFA
+637 LIEDGKEINFA

-655 NNTQTQIN
+655 KNTQTQIN
-663 IMSHISGEII
+663 IMSHINGEII
-673 EKKKLRDSIMNSN
+673 ERESLRNSIMKIS
-686 EKELTSVMEKVL
+686 EEELTSIIEKIL
-698 GDLYKKELKNI
+698 GDLYRKELKRV

>member
-1 MSLIGEPMRKKK
+1 MKKKK
-13 LMSRQKEII
+13 LMSRQKQII

-51 RELPKIEEWLYENG
+51 REMPKIEEWLDENG
-65 FKFIKKP
+65 FNFIKKP

-94 EKVQKEYNKEERKRI
+94 ENVQKEYSKEERKRI

-140 LDEIE
+140 LDGIE
-145 EFLKSFEIKLIR
+145 DWLRAFDIKLIR

-165 DGNENNYR
+165 EGNEKNYR
-173 KVLADILYRT
+173 KVLSDILYRT
-183 LDQKQ
+183 LEEKE

-212 RMLNFIDKKIIKYI
+212 RMLNFIDKTIIKGI
-226 ENVVFELEEEFNFK
+226 EKIVSELEEKFNFK

-254 LAIQR
+254 LAVQR
-259 IKNGENISIDKMLLN
+259 IKNGEKISMDKSSLS
-274 ELEVL
+274 ELEIL
-279 PEFEVS
+279 PEFAVA
-285 TEIAKKLEKVFDIEI
+285 TEITEKLEKVFTIEI

-308 TMHLKGARLRLNKI
+308 TMHLKGARLRLNKV
-322 ENDVDLDNLNIK
+322 ENDIDLDNLDIK
-334 QIVNYIITEVENDF
+334 QISNYIITEVENDF
-348 NIEIANKQK
+348 NIEIINKQK

-384 ENIKKQYSEIYNSCE
+384 ENIKEQYSEIYHSCE
-399 NACEVL
+399 NACEIL

-433 LKSENLSAVI
+433 LKNENLSVVI

-448 VGTSKLLWVNI
+448 VGTSKLLGVNI

-472 SAINIDTK
+472 SVINIDTK
-480 KLKDEGIDFIISTV
+480 KLKDDGIDFIISTV
-494 ELDVEYNYI
+494 DLDVDYRYI
-503 CLNPIFLQKDKIKLK
+503 CLNPMFLQKDKIKLK
-518 EFIHSYSKQRTAK
+518 EFIHRYSKQRITK
-531 KIAKKEIKCD
+531 KIIKKELKCD
-541 KDKIKSIT
+541 KDKIKNIT
-549 DIGKEIMSILEEVK
+549 NLGTEIISILEEVRV
-563 IREINN
+563 REINN
-569 AESVNDLIG
+569 VKTVNDLMG
-578 IASSIFAENVNHA
+578 IASSVFAENVNHA
-591 KEIKNL
+591 KEIKKL
-597 LLERERKSST
+597 LLEREEKSST
-607 YLNEFNMMLLHCK
+607 YLNGFNMMLLHCK
-620 DKKITSCKFGI
+620 DKKITSCKFGVI
-631 IKLKQK
+631 RLNEK
-637 LIQDNKEIHFA
+637 LIEDDKEINFA

-655 NNTQTQIN
+655 KNTQTQIN
-663 IMSHISGEII
+663 IMSHINGEII
-673 EKKKLRDSIMNSN
+673 ERESLRNSIMKIS
-686 EKELTSVMEKVL
+686 EEELTSIIEKIL
-698 GDLYKKELKNI
+698 GDLYRKELKRV

>member
-1 MSLIGEPMRKKK
+1 MKKKK
-13 LMSRQKEII
+13 LMSRQKQII

-51 RELPKIEEWLYENG
+51 REMPKIEEWLDENG
-65 FKFIKKP
+65 FNFIKKP

-94 EKVQKEYNKEERKRI
+94 ENVQKEYSKEERKRI

-140 LDEIE
+140 LDGIE
-145 EFLKSFEIKLIR
+145 DWLRAFDIKLIR

-165 DGNENNYR
+165 EGNEKNYR
-173 KVLADILYRT
+173 KVLSDILYRT
-183 LDQKQ
+183 LEEKE

-212 RMLNFIDKKIIKYI
+212 RMLNFIDRTIIKGI
-226 ENVVFELEEEFNFK
+226 EKIVSELEEKFNFK

-254 LAIQR
+254 LAVQR
-259 IKNGENISIDKMLLN
+259 IKNGEKISMDKSSLS
-274 ELEVL
+274 ELEIL
-279 PEFEVS
+279 PEFAVA
-285 TEIAKKLEKVFDIEI
+285 TEITEKLEKVFTIEI

-308 TMHLKGARLRLNKI
+308 TMHLKGARLRLNKV
-322 ENDVDLDNLNIK
+322 ENDIDLDNLDIK
-334 QIVNYIITEVENDF
+334 QISNYIITEVENDF
-348 NIEIANKQK
+348 NIEIINKQK

-384 ENIKKQYSEIYNSCE
+384 ENIKEQYSEIYHSCE
-399 NACEVL
+399 NACEIL

-433 LKSENLSAVI
+433 LKNENLSVVI

-448 VGTSKLLWVNI
+448 VGTSKLLGVNI

-472 SAINIDTK
+472 SVINIDTK
-480 KLKDEGIDFIISTV
+480 KLKDDGIDFIISTV
-494 ELDVEYNYI
+494 DLDVDYRYI
-503 CLNPIFLQKDKIKLK
+503 CLNPMFLQKDKIKLK
-518 EFIHSYSKQRTAK
+518 EFIHRYSKQRITK
-531 KIAKKEIKCD
+531 KIIKKELKCD
-541 KDKIKSIT
+541 KDKIKNIT
-549 DIGKEIMSILEEVK
+549 NLGTEIISILEEVRV
-563 IREINN
+563 REINN
-569 AESVNDLIG
+569 VKTVNDLMG
-578 IASSIFAENVNHA
+578 IASSVFAENINHA
-591 KEIKNL
+591 KEIKKL
-597 LLERERKSST
+597 LLEREEKSST
-607 YLNEFNMMLLHCK
+607 YLNGFNMMLLHCK
-620 DKKITSCKFGI
+620 DKKITSCKFGVI
-631 IKLKQK
+631 RLNEK
-637 LIQDNKEIHFA
+637 LIEDGKEINFA

-655 NNTQTQIN
+655 KNTQTQIN
-663 IMSHISGEII
+663 IMSHINGEII
-673 EKKKLRDSIMNSN
+673 ERESLRNSIMKIS
-686 EKELTSVMEKVL
+686 EEELTSIIEKIL
-698 GDLYKKELKNI
+698 GDLYRKELKRV

>member
-1 MSLIGEPMRKKK
+1 MKKKK
-13 LMSRQKEII
+13 LMSRQKQII

-51 RELPKIEEWLYENG
+51 REMPKIEEWLDENG
-65 FKFIKKP
+65 FNFIKKP

-94 EKVQKEYNKEERKRI
+94 ENVQKEYSKEERKRI

-140 LDEIE
+140 LDGIE
-145 EFLKSFEIKLIR
+145 DWLKAFDIKLIR

-165 DGNENNYR
+165 EGNEKNYR
-173 KVLADILYRT
+173 KVLSDILYRT
-183 LDQKQ
+183 LEEKE

-212 RMLNFIDKKIIKYI
+212 RMLNFIDKTIIKGI
-226 ENVVFELEEEFNFK
+226 EKIVSELEEKFNFK

-254 LAIQR
+254 LAVQR
-259 IKNGENISIDKMLLN
+259 IKNGEKISMDKSSLS
-274 ELEVL
+274 ELEIL
-279 PEFEVS
+279 PEFAVA
-285 TEIAKKLEKVFDIEI
+285 TEITEKLEKVFTIEI

-308 TMHLKGARLRLNKI
+308 TMHLKGARLRLNKV
-322 ENDVDLDNLNIK
+322 ENDIDLDNLDIK
-334 QIVNYIITEVENDF
+334 QISNYIITEVENDF
-348 NIEIANKQK
+348 NIEIINKQK

-384 ENIKKQYSEIYNSCE
+384 ENIKEQYSEIYHSCE
-399 NACEVL
+399 NACEIL

-433 LKSENLSAVI
+433 LKNENLSVVI

-448 VGTSKLLWVNI
+448 VGTSKLLGVNI

-472 SAINIDTK
+472 SVINIDTK
-480 KLKDEGIDFIISTV
+480 KLKDDGIDFIISTV
-494 ELDVEYNYI
+494 DLDVDYRYI
-503 CLNPIFLQKDKIKLK
+503 CLNPMFLQKDKIKLK
-518 EFIHSYSKQRTAK
+518 EFIHRYSKQRITK
-531 KIAKKEIKCD
+531 KIIKKELKCD
-541 KDKIKSIT
+541 KDKIKNIT
-549 DIGKEIMSILEEVK
+549 NLGTEIISILEEVRV
-563 IREINN
+563 REINN
-569 AESVNDLIG
+569 VKTVNDLIG
-578 IASSIFAENVNHA
+578 IASSVFAENVNHA
-591 KEIKNL
+591 KEMKKL
-597 LLERERKSST
+597 LLEREEKSST
-607 YLNEFNMMLLHCK
+607 YLNGFNMMLLHCK
-620 DKKITSCKFGI
+620 DKKITSCKFGVI
-631 IKLKQK
+631 RLNEK
-637 LIQDNKEIHFA
+637 LIEDGKEINFA

-655 NNTQTQIN
+655 KNTQTQIN
-663 IMSHISGEII
+663 IMSHINGEII
-673 EKKKLRDSIMNSN
+673 ERESLRNSIMKIS
-686 EKELTSVMEKVL
+686 EEELTSIIEKIL
-698 GDLYKKELKNI
+698 GDLYRKELKSV

>member
-1 MSLIGEPMRKKK
+1 MKKKK
-13 LMSRQKEII
+13 LMSRQKQII

-51 RELPKIEEWLYENG
+51 REMPKIEEWLDENG
-65 FKFIKKP
+65 FNFIKKP

-94 EKVQKEYNKEERKRI
+94 ENVQKEYSKEERKRI
-109 ILSELLIAKEPLKLF
+109 ILSEILIAKEPLKLF

-140 LDEIE
+140 LDGIE
-145 EFLKSFEIKLIR
+145 DWLKAFDIKLIR

-165 DGNENNYR
+165 EGNEKNYR
-173 KVLADILYRT
+173 KVLSDILYRT
-183 LDQKQ
+183 LEEKE

-212 RMLNFIDKKIIKYI
+212 RMLNFIDKTIIKGI
-226 ENVVFELEEEFNFK
+226 EKIVSELEEKFNFK

-254 LAIQR
+254 LAVQR
-259 IKNGENISIDKMLLN
+259 IKNGEKISMDKSSLS
-274 ELEVL
+274 ELEIL
-279 PEFEVS
+279 PEFAVA
-285 TEIAKKLEKVFDIEI
+285 TEITEKLEKVFTIEI

-308 TMHLKGARLRLNKI
+308 TMHLKGARLRLNKV
-322 ENDVDLDNLNIK
+322 ENDIDLDNLDIK
-334 QIVNYIITEVENDF
+334 QISNYIITEVENDF
-348 NIEIANKQK
+348 NIEIINKQK

-384 ENIKKQYSEIYNSCE
+384 ENIKEQYSEIYHSCE
-399 NACEVL
+399 NACEIL

-433 LKSENLSAVI
+433 LKNENLSVVI

-448 VGTSKLLWVNI
+448 VGTSKLLGVNI

-472 SAINIDTK
+472 SVINIDTK
-480 KLKDEGIDFIISTV
+480 KLKDDGIDFIISTV
-494 ELDVEYNYI
+494 DLDVDYRYI
-503 CLNPIFLQKDKIKLK
+503 CLNPMFLQKDKIKLK
-518 EFIHSYSKQRTAK
+518 EFIHRYSKQRITK
-531 KIAKKEIKCD
+531 KIIKKELKCD
-541 KDKIKSIT
+541 KDKIKNIT
-549 DIGKEIMSILEEVK
+549 NLGTEIISILEEVRV
-563 IREINN
+563 REINN
-569 AESVNDLIG
+569 VKTVNDLIG
-578 IASSIFAENVNHA
+578 IASSVFAENVNHA
-591 KEIKNL
+591 KEMKKL
-597 LLERERKSST
+597 LLEREEKSST
-607 YLNEFNMMLLHCK
+607 YLNGFNMMLLHCK
-620 DKKITSCKFGI
+620 DKKITSCKFGVI
-631 IKLKQK
+631 RLNEK
-637 LIQDNKEIHFA
+637 LIEDGKEINFA

-655 NNTQTQIN
+655 KNTQTQIN
-663 IMSHISGEII
+663 IMSHINGEII
-673 EKKKLRDSIMNSN
+673 ERESLRNSIMKIS
-686 EKELTSVMEKVL
+686 EEELTSIIEKIL
-698 GDLYKKELKNI
+698 GDLYRKELKRV

>member
-1 MSLIGEPMRKKK
+1 MKKKK
-13 LMSRQKEII
+13 LMSRQKQII

-51 RELPKIEEWLYENG
+51 REMPKIEEWLDENG
-65 FKFIKKP
+65 FNFIKKP

-94 EKVQKEYNKEERKRI
+94 ENVQKEYSKEERKRI

-140 LDEIE
+140 LDGIE
-145 EFLKSFEIKLIR
+145 DWLKAFDIKLIR

-165 DGNENNYR
+165 EGNEKNYR
-173 KVLADILYRT
+173 KVLSDILYRT
-183 LDQKQ
+183 LEEKE

-212 RMLNFIDKKIIKYI
+212 RMLNFIDKTIIKGI
-226 ENVVFELEEEFNFK
+226 EKIVSELEEKFNFK

-254 LAIQR
+254 LAVQR
-259 IKNGENISIDKMLLN
+259 IKNGEKISMDKSSLS
-274 ELEVL
+274 ELEIL
-279 PEFEVS
+279 PEFAVA
-285 TEIAKKLEKVFDIEI
+285 TEITEKLEKVFTIEI

-308 TMHLKGARLRLNKI
+308 TMHLKGARLRLNKV
-322 ENDVDLDNLNIK
+322 ENDIDLDNLDIK
-334 QIVNYIITEVENDF
+334 QISNYIITEVENDF
-348 NIEIANKQK
+348 NIEIINKQK

-384 ENIKKQYSEIYNSCE
+384 ENIKEQYSEIYHSCE
-399 NACEVL
+399 NACEIL

-433 LKSENLSAVI
+433 LKNENLSVVI

-448 VGTSKLLWVNI
+448 VGTSKLLGVNI

-472 SAINIDTK
+472 SVINIDTK
-480 KLKDEGIDFIISTV
+480 KLKDDGIDFIISTV
-494 ELDVEYNYI
+494 DLDVDYRYI
-503 CLNPIFLQKDKIKLK
+503 CLNPMFLQKDKIKLK
-518 EFIHSYSKQRTAK
+518 EFIHRYSKQRITK
-531 KIAKKEIKCD
+531 KIIKKELKCD
-541 KDKIKSIT
+541 KDKIKNIT
-549 DIGKEIMSILEEVK
+549 NLGTEIISILEEVRV
-563 IREINN
+563 REINN
-569 AESVNDLIG
+569 VKTVNDLIG
-578 IASSIFAENVNHA
+578 IASSVFAENVNHA
-591 KEIKNL
+591 KEMKKL
-597 LLERERKSST
+597 LLEREEKSST
-607 YLNEFNMMLLHCK
+607 YLNGFNMMLLHCK
-620 DKKITSCKFGI
+620 DKKITSCKFGVI
-631 IKLKQK
+631 RLNEK
-637 LIQDNKEIHFA
+637 LIEDGKQINFA

-655 NNTQTQIN
+655 KNTQTQIN
-663 IMSHISGEII
+663 IMSHINGEII
-673 EKKKLRDSIMNSN
+673 ERESLRNSIMKIS
-686 EKELTSVMEKVL
+686 EEELTSIIEKIL
-698 GDLYKKELKNI
+698 GDLYRKELKRV

>member
-1 MSLIGEPMRKKK
+1 MKKKK
-13 LMSRQKEII
+13 LMSRQKQII

-51 RELPKIEEWLYENG
+51 REMPKIEEWLDENG
-65 FKFIKKP
+65 FNFIKKP

-94 EKVQKEYNKEERKRI
+94 ENVQKEYSKEERKRI

-140 LDEIE
+140 LDGIE
-145 EFLKSFEIKLIR
+145 DWLKAFDLKLIR

-165 DGNENNYR
+165 EGNEKNYR
-173 KVLADILYRT
+173 KVLSDILYRT
-183 LDQKQ
+183 LEEKE

-212 RMLNFIDKKIIKYI
+212 RMLNFIDKTIIKGI
-226 ENVVFELEEEFNFK
+226 EKIVSELEEKFNFK

-254 LAIQR
+254 LAVQR
-259 IKNGENISIDKMLLN
+259 IKNGEKISMDKSSLS
-274 ELEVL
+274 ELEIL
-279 PEFEVS
+279 PEFAVA
-285 TEIAKKLEKVFDIEI
+285 TEITEKLEKVFTIEI

-308 TMHLKGARLRLNKI
+308 TMHLKGARLRLNKV
-322 ENDVDLDNLNIK
+322 ENDIDLDNLDIK
-334 QIVNYIITEVENDF
+334 QISNYIITEVENDF
-348 NIEIANKQK
+348 NIEIINKQK

-384 ENIKKQYSEIYNSCE
+384 ENIKEQYSEIYHSCE
-399 NACEVL
+399 NACEIL

-433 LKSENLSAVI
+433 LKNENLSVVI

-448 VGTSKLLWVNI
+448 VGTSKLLGVNI

-472 SAINIDTK
+472 SVINIDTK
-480 KLKDEGIDFIISTV
+480 KLKDDGIDFIISTV
-494 ELDVEYNYI
+494 DLDVDYRYI
-503 CLNPIFLQKDKIKLK
+503 CLNPMFLQKDKIKLK
-518 EFIHSYSKQRTAK
+518 EFIHRYSKQRITK
-531 KIAKKEIKCD
+531 KIIKKELKCD
-541 KDKIKSIT
+541 KDKIKNIT
-549 DIGKEIMSILEEVK
+549 NLGTEIISILEEVRV
-563 IREINN
+563 REINN
-569 AESVNDLIG
+569 VKTVNDLIG
-578 IASSIFAENVNHA
+578 IASSVFAENVNHA
-591 KEIKNL
+591 KEIKKL
-597 LLERERKSST
+597 LLEREEKSST
-607 YLNEFNMMLLHCK
+607 YLNGFNMMLLHCK
-620 DKKITSCKFGI
+620 DKKITSCKFGVI
-631 IKLKQK
+631 RLNEK
-637 LIQDNKEIHFA
+637 LIEDGKEINFA

-655 NNTQTQIN
+655 KNTQTQIN
-663 IMSHISGEII
+663 IMSHINGEII
-673 EKKKLRDSIMNSN
+673 ERESLRNSIMKIS
-686 EKELTSVMEKVL
+686 EEELTSIIEKIL
-698 GDLYKKELKNI
+698 GDLYRKELKRV

>member
-1 MSLIGEPMRKKK
+1 MKKKK
-13 LMSRQKEII
+13 LMSRQKQII

-51 RELPKIEEWLYENG
+51 REMPKIEEWLDENG
-65 FKFIKKP
+65 FNFIKKP

-84 QQLILELLEV
+84 QQLILELLEI
-94 EKVQKEYNKEERKRI
+94 ENVQKEYSKEERKRI

-140 LDEIE
+140 LDGIE
-145 EFLKSFEIKLIR
+145 DWLKAFDIKLIR

-165 DGNENNYR
+165 EGNEKNYR
-173 KVLADILYRT
+173 KVLSDILYRT
-183 LDQKQ
+183 LEEKE
-188 LIKLLKKSLNSP
+188 LIKLLKKSLNSS

-212 RMLNFIDKKIIKYI
+212 RMLNFIDKTIIKGI
-226 ENVVFELEEEFNFK
+226 EKIVSELEEKFNFK

-254 LAIQR
+254 LAVQR
-259 IKNGENISIDKMLLN
+259 IKNGEKISMDKSSLS
-274 ELEVL
+274 ELEIL
-279 PEFEVS
+279 PEFAVA
-285 TEIAKKLEKVFDIEI
+285 TEITEKLEKVFTIEI

-308 TMHLKGARLRLNKI
+308 TMHLKGARLRLNKV
-322 ENDVDLDNLNIK
+322 ENDIDLDNLDIK
-334 QIVNYIITEVENDF
+334 QISNYIITEVENDF
-348 NIEIANKQK
+348 NIEIINKQK

-384 ENIKKQYSEIYNSCE
+384 ENIKEQYSEIYHSCE
-399 NACEVL
+399 NACEIL

-433 LKSENLSAVI
+433 LKNENLSVVI

-448 VGTSKLLWVNI
+448 VGTSKLLGVNI

-472 SAINIDTK
+472 SVINIDTK
-480 KLKDEGIDFIISTV
+480 KLKDDGIDFIISTV
-494 ELDVEYNYI
+494 DLDVDYRYI
-503 CLNPIFLQKDKIKLK
+503 CLNPMFLQKDKIKLK
-518 EFIHSYSKQRTAK
+518 EFIHRYSKQRITK
-531 KIAKKEIKCD
+531 KIIKKELKCD
-541 KDKIKSIT
+541 KDKIKNIT
-549 DIGKEIMSILEEVK
+549 NLGTEIISILEEVRV
-563 IREINN
+563 REINN
-569 AESVNDLIG
+569 VKTVNDLIG
-578 IASSIFAENVNHA
+578 IASSVFAENVNHA
-591 KEIKNL
+591 KEIKKL
-597 LLERERKSST
+597 LLEREEKSST
-607 YLNEFNMMLLHCK
+607 YLNGFNMMLLHCK
-620 DKKITSCKFGI
+620 DKKITSCKFGVI
-631 IKLKQK
+631 RLNEK
-637 LIQDNKEIHFA
+637 LIEDGKEINFA

-655 NNTQTQIN
+655 KNTQTQIN
-663 IMSHISGEII
+663 IMSHINGEII
-673 EKKKLRDSIMNSN
+673 ERESLRNSIMKIS
-686 EKELTSVMEKVL
+686 EEELTSIIEKIL
-698 GDLYKKELKNI
+698 GDLYRKELKSV

>member
-1 MSLIGEPMRKKK
+1 MKKKK
-13 LMSRQKEII
+13 LMSRQKQII

-51 RELPKIEEWLYENG
+51 REMPKIEEWLDENG
-65 FKFIKKP
+65 FNFIKKP

-94 EKVQKEYNKEERKRI
+94 ENVQKEYSKEERKRI

-140 LDEIE
+140 LDGIE
-145 EFLKSFEIKLIR
+145 DWLKAFDIKLIR

-165 DGNENNYR
+165 EGNEKNYR
-173 KVLADILYRT
+173 KVLSDILYRT
-183 LDQKQ
+183 LEEKE

-212 RMLNFIDKKIIKYI
+212 RMLNFIDKTIIKGI
-226 ENVVFELEEEFNFK
+226 EKIVSELEEKFNFK

-254 LAIQR
+254 LAVQR
-259 IKNGENISIDKMLLN
+259 IKNGEKISMDKSSLS
-274 ELEVL
+274 ELEIL
-279 PEFEVS
+279 PEFAVA
-285 TEIAKKLEKVFDIEI
+285 TEITEKLEKVFTIEI

-308 TMHLKGARLRLNKI
+308 TMHLKGARLRLNKV
-322 ENDVDLDNLNIK
+322 ENDIDLDNLDIK
-334 QIVNYIITEVENDF
+334 QISNYIITEVENDF
-348 NIEIANKQK
+348 NIEIINKQK

-384 ENIKKQYSEIYNSCE
+384 ENIKEQYSEIYHSCE
-399 NACEVL
+399 NACEIL

-433 LKSENLSAVI
+433 LKNENLSVVI

-448 VGTSKLLWVNI
+448 VGTSKLLEVNI

-472 SAINIDTK
+472 SVINIDTK
-480 KLKDEGIDFIISTV
+480 KLKDDGIDFIISTV
-494 ELDVEYNYI
+494 DLDVDYRYI
-503 CLNPIFLQKDKIKLK
+503 CLNPMFLQKDKIKLK
-518 EFIHSYSKQRTAK
+518 EFIHRYSKQRITK
-531 KIAKKEIKCD
+531 KIIKKELKCD
-541 KDKIKSIT
+541 KDKIKNIT
-549 DIGKEIMSILEEVK
+549 NLGTEIISILEEVRV
-563 IREINN
+563 REINN
-569 AESVNDLIG
+569 VKTVNDLIG
-578 IASSIFAENVNHA
+578 IASSVFAENVNHA
-591 KEIKNL
+591 KEIKKL
-597 LLERERKSST
+597 LLEREEKSST
-607 YLNEFNMMLLHCK
+607 YLNGFNMMLLHCK
-620 DKKITSCKFGI
+620 DKKITSCKFGVI
-631 IKLKQK
+631 RLNEK
-637 LIQDNKEIHFA
+637 LIEDGKEINFA

-655 NNTQTQIN
+655 KNTQTQIN
-663 IMSHISGEII
+663 IMSHINGEII
-673 EKKKLRDSIMNSN
+673 ERESLRNSIMKIS
-686 EKELTSVMEKVL
+686 EEELTSIIEKIL
-698 GDLYKKELKNI
+698 GDLYRKELKSV

>member
-1 MSLIGEPMRKKK
+1 MKKKK
-13 LMSRQKEII
+13 LMSRQKQII

-51 RELPKIEEWLYENG
+51 REMPKIEEWLDENG
-65 FKFIKKP
+65 FNFIKKP

-94 EKVQKEYNKEERKRI
+94 ENVQKEYSKEERKRI

-140 LDEIE
+140 LDGIE
-145 EFLKSFEIKLIR
+145 DWLRAFDIKLIR

-165 DGNENNYR
+165 EGNEKNYR
-173 KVLADILYRT
+173 KVLSDILYRT
-183 LDQKQ
+183 LEEKE

-212 RMLNFIDKKIIKYI
+212 RMLNFIDKTIIKGI
-226 ENVVFELEEEFNFK
+226 EKIVSELEEKFNFK

-254 LAIQR
+254 LAVQR
-259 IKNGENISIDKMLLN
+259 IKNGEKISMDKSSLS
-274 ELEVL
+274 ELEIL
-279 PEFEVS
+279 PEFAVA
-285 TEIAKKLEKVFDIEI
+285 TEITEKLEKVFTIEI

-308 TMHLKGARLRLNKI
+308 TMHLKGARLRLNKV
-322 ENDVDLDNLNIK
+322 ENDIDLDNLDIK
-334 QIVNYIITEVENDF
+334 QISNYIITEVENDF
-348 NIEIANKQK
+348 NIEIINKQK

-384 ENIKKQYSEIYNSCE
+384 ENIKEQYSEIYHSCE
-399 NACEVL
+399 NACEIL

-433 LKSENLSAVI
+433 LKNENLSVVI

-448 VGTSKLLWVNI
+448 VGTSKLLGVNI

-472 SAINIDTK
+472 SVINIDTK
-480 KLKDEGIDFIISTV
+480 KLKDDGIDFIISTV
-494 ELDVEYNYI
+494 DLDVDYRYI
-503 CLNPIFLQKDKIKLK
+503 CLNPMFLQKDKIKLK
-518 EFIHSYSKQRTAK
+518 EFIHRYSKQRITK
-531 KIAKKEIKCD
+531 KIIKKELKCD
-541 KDKIKSIT
+541 KDKIKNIT
-549 DIGKEIMSILEEVK
+549 NLGTEIISILEEVRV
-563 IREINN
+563 REINN
-569 AESVNDLIG
+569 VKTVNDLMG
-578 IASSIFAENVNHA
+578 IASSVFAENVNHA
-591 KEIKNL
+591 KEIKKL
-597 LLERERKSST
+597 LLEREEKSST
-607 YLNEFNMMLLHCK
+607 YLNGFNMMLLHCK
-620 DKKITSCKFGI
+620 DKKITSCKFGVI
-631 IKLKQK
+631 RLNEK
-637 LIQDNKEIHFA
+637 LIEDGKEINFA

-655 NNTQTQIN
+655 KNTQTQIN
-663 IMSHISGEII
+663 IMSHINGEII
-673 EKKKLRDSIMNSN
+673 ERESLRNSIMKIS
-686 EKELTSVMEKVL
+686 EEELTSIIEKIL
-698 GDLYKKELKNI
+698 GDLYRKELKSV

>member
-1 MSLIGEPMRKKK
+1 MKKKK
-13 LMSRQKEII
+13 LMSRQKQII

-51 RELPKIEEWLYENG
+51 REIPKIEEWLDENG
-65 FKFIKKP
+65 FNFIKKP

-94 EKVQKEYNKEERKRI
+94 ENVQKEYSKEERKRI

-124 YFTNQLKVSEG
+124 YFTNQFKVSEG

-140 LDEIE
+140 LDGIE
-145 EFLKSFEIKLIR
+145 DWLKAFDIKLIR

-165 DGNENNYR
+165 EGNEKNYR
-173 KVLADILYRT
+173 KVLSDILYRT
-183 LDQKQ
+183 LEEKE

-212 RMLNFIDKKIIKYI
+212 RMLNFIDKTIIKGI
-226 ENVVFELEEEFNFK
+226 EKIVSELEEKFNFK

-254 LAIQR
+254 LAVQR
-259 IKNGENISIDKMLLN
+259 IKNGEKISMDKSSLS
-274 ELEVL
+274 ELEIL
-279 PEFEVS
+279 PEFAVA
-285 TEIAKKLEKVFDIEI
+285 TEITEKLEKVFTIEI

-308 TMHLKGARLRLNKI
+308 TMHLKGARLRLNKV
-322 ENDVDLDNLNIK
+322 ENDIDLDNLDIK
-334 QIVNYIITEVENDF
+334 QISNYIITEVENDF
-348 NIEIANKQK
+348 NIEIINKQK

-384 ENIKKQYSEIYNSCE
+384 ENIKEQYSEIYHSCE
-399 NACEVL
+399 NACEIL

-433 LKSENLSAVI
+433 LKNENLSVVI

-448 VGTSKLLWVNI
+448 VGTSKLLGVNI

-472 SAINIDTK
+472 SVINIDTK
-480 KLKDEGIDFIISTV
+480 KLKDDGIDFIISTV
-494 ELDVEYNYI
+494 DLDVDYRYI
-503 CLNPIFLQKDKIKLK
+503 CLNPMFLQKDKIKLK
-518 EFIHSYSKQRTAK
+518 EFIHRYSKQRITK
-531 KIAKKEIKCD
+531 KIIKKELKCD
-541 KDKIKSIT
+541 KDKIKNIT
-549 DIGKEIMSILEEVK
+549 NLGTEIISILEEVRV
-563 IREINN
+563 REINN
-569 AESVNDLIG
+569 VKTVNDLIG
-578 IASSIFAENVNHA
+578 IASSVFAENVNHA
-591 KEIKNL
+591 KEMKKL
-597 LLERERKSST
+597 LLEREEKSST
-607 YLNEFNMMLLHCK
+607 YLNGFNMMLLHCK
-620 DKKITSCKFGI
+620 DKKITSCKFGVI
-631 IKLKQK
+631 RLNEK
-637 LIQDNKEIHFA
+637 LIEDGKEINFA

-655 NNTQTQIN
+655 KNTQTQIN
-663 IMSHISGEII
+663 IMSHINGEII
-673 EKKKLRDSIMNSN
+673 ERESLRNSIMKIS
-686 EKELTSVMEKVL
+686 EEELTSIIEKIL
-698 GDLYKKELKNI
+698 GDLYRKELKRV

>member
-1 MSLIGEPMRKKK
+1 MSLIGEPMKKKK

-200 SSENSIE
+200 SGENSIE

-279 PEFEVS
+279 PEFAVS

-334 QIVNYIITEVENDF
+334 QIANYIITEVENDF

>member
-1 MSLIGEPMRKKK
+1 MKKKK
-13 LMSRQKEII
+13 LMSRQKQII

-51 RELPKIEEWLYENG
+51 REMPKIEEWLDENG
-65 FKFIKKP
+65 FNFIKKP

-94 EKVQKEYNKEERKRI
+94 ENVQKEYSKEERKRI

-140 LDEIE
+140 LDGIE
-145 EFLKSFEIKLIR
+145 DWLKAFDIKLIR

-165 DGNENNYR
+165 EGNEKNYR
-173 KVLADILYRT
+173 KVLSDILYRT
-183 LDQKQ
+183 LEEKE

-212 RMLNFIDKKIIKYI
+212 RMLNFIDRTIIKGI
-226 ENVVFELEEEFNFK
+226 EKIVSELEEKFNFK

-254 LAIQR
+254 LAVQR
-259 IKNGENISIDKMLLN
+259 IKNGEKISMDKSSLS
-274 ELEVL
+274 ELEIL
-279 PEFEVS
+279 PEFAVA
-285 TEIAKKLEKVFDIEI
+285 TEITEKLEKVFTIEI

-308 TMHLKGARLRLNKI
+308 TMHLKGARLRLNKV
-322 ENDVDLDNLNIK
+322 ENDIDLDNLDIK
-334 QIVNYIITEVENDF
+334 QISNYIITEVENDF
-348 NIEIANKQK
+348 NIEIINKQK

-384 ENIKKQYSEIYNSCE
+384 ENIKEQYSEIYHSCE
-399 NACEVL
+399 NACEIL

-433 LKSENLSAVI
+433 LKNENLSVVI

-448 VGTSKLLWVNI
+448 VGTSKLLGVNI

-472 SAINIDTK
+472 SVINIDTK
-480 KLKDEGIDFIISTV
+480 KLKDDGIDFIISTV
-494 ELDVEYNYI
+494 DLDVDYRYI
-503 CLNPIFLQKDKIKLK
+503 CLNPMFLQKDKIKLK
-518 EFIHSYSKQRTAK
+518 EFIHRYSKQRITK
-531 KIAKKEIKCD
+531 KIIKKELKCD
-541 KDKIKSIT
+541 KDKIKNIT
-549 DIGKEIMSILEEVK
+549 NLGTEIISILEEVRV
-563 IREINN
+563 REINN
-569 AESVNDLIG
+569 VKTVNDLIG
-578 IASSIFAENVNHA
+578 IASSVFAENVNHA
-591 KEIKNL
+591 KEIKKL
-597 LLERERKSST
+597 LLEREEKSST
-607 YLNEFNMMLLHCK
+607 YLNGFNMMLLHCK
-620 DKKITSCKFGI
+620 DKKITSCKFGVI
-631 IKLKQK
+631 RLNEK
-637 LIQDNKEIHFA
+637 LIEDGKEINFA

-655 NNTQTQIN
+655 KNTQTQIN
-663 IMSHISGEII
+663 IMSHINGEII
-673 EKKKLRDSIMNSN
+673 ERESLRNSIMKIS
-686 EKELTSVMEKVL
+686 EEELTSIIEKIL
-698 GDLYKKELKNI
+698 GDLYRKELKRV

>member
-1 MSLIGEPMRKKK
+1 MKKKK
-13 LMSRQKEII
+13 LMSRQKQII

-51 RELPKIEEWLYENG
+51 REMPKIEEWLDENG
-65 FKFIKKP
+65 FNFIKKP

-94 EKVQKEYNKEERKRI
+94 ENVQKEYSKEERKRI

-140 LDEIE
+140 LDGIE
-145 EFLKSFEIKLIR
+145 DWLKAFDIKLIR

-165 DGNENNYR
+165 EGNEKNYR
-173 KVLADILYRT
+173 KVLSDILYRT
-183 LDQKQ
+183 LEEKE

-212 RMLNFIDKKIIKYI
+212 RMLNFIDKTIIKGI
-226 ENVVFELEEEFNFK
+226 EKIVSELEEKFNFK

-254 LAIQR
+254 LAVQR
-259 IKNGENISIDKMLLN
+259 IKNGEKISMDKSSLS
-274 ELEVL
+274 ELEIL
-279 PEFEVS
+279 PEFAVA
-285 TEIAKKLEKVFDIEI
+285 TEITEKLEKGFTIEI

-308 TMHLKGARLRLNKI
+308 TMHLKGARLRLNKV
-322 ENDVDLDNLNIK
+322 ENDIDLDNLDIK
-334 QIVNYIITEVENDF
+334 QISNYIITEVENDF
-348 NIEIANKQK
+348 NIEIINKQK

-384 ENIKKQYSEIYNSCE
+384 ENIKEQYSEIYHSCE
-399 NACEVL
+399 NACEIL

-433 LKSENLSAVI
+433 LKNENLSVVI

-448 VGTSKLLWVNI
+448 VGTSKLLGVNI

-472 SAINIDTK
+472 SVINIDTK
-480 KLKDEGIDFIISTV
+480 KLKDDGIDFIISTV
-494 ELDVEYNYI
+494 DLDVDYRYI
-503 CLNPIFLQKDKIKLK
+503 CLNPMFLQKDKIKLK
-518 EFIHSYSKQRTAK
+518 EFIHRYSKQRITK
-531 KIAKKEIKCD
+531 KIIKKELKCD
-541 KDKIKSIT
+541 KDKIKNIT
-549 DIGKEIMSILEEVK
+549 NLGTEIISILEEVRV
-563 IREINN
+563 REINN
-569 AESVNDLIG
+569 VKTVNDLMG
-578 IASSIFAENVNHA
+578 IAGSVFAENVNHA
-591 KEIKNL
+591 KEIKKL
-597 LLERERKSST
+597 LLEREEKSST
-607 YLNEFNMMLLHCK
+607 YLNGFNMMLLHCK
-620 DKKITSCKFGI
+620 DKKITSCKFGVI
-631 IKLKQK
+631 RLNEK
-637 LIQDNKEIHFA
+637 LIEDGKEINFA

-655 NNTQTQIN
+655 KNTQTQIN
-663 IMSHISGEII
+663 IMSHINGEII
-673 EKKKLRDSIMNSN
+673 ERESLRNSIMKIS
-686 EKELTSVMEKVL
+686 EEELTSIIEKIL
-698 GDLYKKELKNI
+698 GDLYRKELKSV

>member
-1 MSLIGEPMRKKK
+1 MKKKK
-13 LMSRQKEII
+13 LMSRQKQII

-51 RELPKIEEWLYENG
+51 REMPKIEEWLDENG
-65 FKFIKKP
+65 FNFIKKP

-94 EKVQKEYNKEERKRI
+94 ENVQKEYSKEERKRI

-140 LDEIE
+140 LDGIE
-145 EFLKSFEIKLIR
+145 DWLKAFDIKLIR

-165 DGNENNYR
+165 EGNEKNYR
-173 KVLADILYRT
+173 KVLSDILYST
-183 LDQKQ
+183 LEEKE

-212 RMLNFIDKKIIKYI
+212 RMLNFIDKTIIKGI
-226 ENVVFELEEEFNFK
+226 EKIVSELEEKFNFK

-254 LAIQR
+254 LAVQR
-259 IKNGENISIDKMLLN
+259 IKNGEKISMDKSSLS
-274 ELEVL
+274 ELEIL
-279 PEFEVS
+279 PEFAVA
-285 TEIAKKLEKVFDIEI
+285 TEITEKLEKVFTIEI

-308 TMHLKGARLRLNKI
+308 TMHLKGARLRLNKV
-322 ENDVDLDNLNIK
+322 ENDIDLDNLDIK
-334 QIVNYIITEVENDF
+334 QISNYIITEVENDF
-348 NIEIANKQK
+348 NIEIINKQK

-384 ENIKKQYSEIYNSCE
+384 ENIKEQYSEIYHSCE
-399 NACEVL
+399 NACEIL

-433 LKSENLSAVI
+433 LKNENLSVVI

-448 VGTSKLLWVNI
+448 VGTSKLLGVNI

-472 SAINIDTK
+472 SVINIDTK
-480 KLKDEGIDFIISTV
+480 KLKDDGIDFIISTV
-494 ELDVEYNYI
+494 DLDVDYRYI
-503 CLNPIFLQKDKIKLK
+503 CLNPMFLQKDKIKLK
-518 EFIHSYSKQRTAK
+518 EFIHRYSKQRITK
-531 KIAKKEIKCD
+531 KIIKKELKCD
-541 KDKIKSIT
+541 KDKIKNIT
-549 DIGKEIMSILEEVK
+549 NLGTEIISILEEVRV
-563 IREINN
+563 REINN
-569 AESVNDLIG
+569 VKTVNDLIG
-578 IASSIFAENVNHA
+578 IASSVFAENVNHA
-591 KEIKNL
+591 KEMKKL
-597 LLERERKSST
+597 LLEREEKSST
-607 YLNEFNMMLLHCK
+607 YLNGFNMMLLHCK
-620 DKKITSCKFGI
+620 DKKITSCKFGVI
-631 IKLKQK
+631 RLNEK
-637 LIQDNKEIHFA
+637 LIEDGKEINFA

-655 NNTQTQIN
+655 KNTQTQIN
-663 IMSHISGEII
+663 IMSHINGEII
-673 EKKKLRDSIMNSN
+673 ERESLRNSIMKIS
-686 EKELTSVMEKVL
+686 EEELTSIIEKIL
-698 GDLYKKELKNI
+698 GDLYRKELKRV

>member
-1 MSLIGEPMRKKK
+1 MKKKK
-13 LMSRQKEII
+13 LMSRQKQII

-51 RELPKIEEWLYENG
+51 REMPKIEEWLDENG
-65 FKFIKKP
+65 FNFIKKP

-94 EKVQKEYNKEERKRI
+94 ENVQKEYSKEERKRI

-140 LDEIE
+140 LDGIE
-145 EFLKSFEIKLIR
+145 DWLKAFDIKLIR

-165 DGNENNYR
+165 EGNEKNYR
-173 KVLADILYRT
+173 KVLSDILYRT
-183 LDQKQ
+183 LEEKE

-212 RMLNFIDKKIIKYI
+212 RMLNFIDKTIIKGI
-226 ENVVFELEEEFNFK
+226 EKIVSELEEKFNFK

-254 LAIQR
+254 LAVQR
-259 IKNGENISIDKMLLN
+259 IKNGEKISMDKSSLS
-274 ELEVL
+274 ELEIL
-279 PEFEVS
+279 PEFAVA
-285 TEIAKKLEKVFDIEI
+285 TEITEKLEKVFTIEI

-308 TMHLKGARLRLNKI
+308 TMHLKGARLRLNKV
-322 ENDVDLDNLNIK
+322 ENDIDLDNLDIK
-334 QIVNYIITEVENDF
+334 QISNYIITEVENDF
-348 NIEIANKQK
+348 NIEIINKQK

-384 ENIKKQYSEIYNSCE
+384 ENIKEQYSEIYHSCE
-399 NACEVL
+399 NACEIL

-433 LKSENLSAVI
+433 LKNENLSVVI

-448 VGTSKLLWVNI
+448 VGTSKLLGVNI

-472 SAINIDTK
+472 SVINIDTK
-480 KLKDEGIDFIISTV
+480 KLKDDGIDFIISTV
-494 ELDVEYNYI
+494 DLDIDYRYI
-503 CLNPIFLQKDKIKLK
+503 CLNPMFLQKDKIKLK
-518 EFIHSYSKQRTAK
+518 EFIHRYSKQRITK
-531 KIAKKEIKCD
+531 KIIKKELKCD
-541 KDKIKSIT
+541 KDKIKNIT
-549 DIGKEIMSILEEVK
+549 NLGTEIISILEEVRV
-563 IREINN
+563 REINN
-569 AESVNDLIG
+569 VKTVNDLIG
-578 IASSIFAENVNHA
+578 IASSVFAENVNHA
-591 KEIKNL
+591 KEMKKL
-597 LLERERKSST
+597 LLEREEKSST
-607 YLNEFNMMLLHCK
+607 YLNGFNMMLLHCK
-620 DKKITSCKFGI
+620 DKKITSCKFGVI
-631 IKLKQK
+631 RLNEK
-637 LIQDNKEIHFA
+637 LIEDGKEINFA

-655 NNTQTQIN
+655 KNTQTQIN
-663 IMSHISGEII
+663 IMSHINGEII
-673 EKKKLRDSIMNSN
+673 ERESLRNSIMKIS
-686 EKELTSVMEKVL
+686 EEELTSIIEKIL
-698 GDLYKKELKNI
+698 GDLYRKELKRV

>member
-1 MSLIGEPMRKKK
+1 MKKKK
-13 LMSRQKEII
+13 LMSRQKQII

-51 RELPKIEEWLYENG
+51 REMPKIEEWLDENG
-65 FKFIKKP
+65 FNFIKKP

-94 EKVQKEYNKEERKRI
+94 ENVQKEYSKEERKRI

-140 LDEIE
+140 LDGIE
-145 EFLKSFEIKLIR
+145 DWLKAFDIKLIR

-165 DGNENNYR
+165 EGNEKNYR
-173 KVLADILYRT
+173 KVLSDILYRT
-183 LDQKQ
+183 LEEKE

-212 RMLNFIDKKIIKYI
+212 RMLNFIDKTIIKGI
-226 ENVVFELEEEFNFK
+226 EKIVSELEEKFNFK

-254 LAIQR
+254 LAVQR
-259 IKNGENISIDKMLLN
+259 IKNGEKISMDKSSLS
-274 ELEVL
+274 ELEIL
-279 PEFEVS
+279 PEFAVA
-285 TEIAKKLEKVFDIEI
+285 TEITEKLEKVFTIEI

-308 TMHLKGARLRLNKI
+308 TMHLKGARLRLNKV
-322 ENDVDLDNLNIK
+322 ENDIDLDNLDIK
-334 QIVNYIITEVENDF
+334 QISNYIITEVENDF
-348 NIEIANKQK
+348 NIEIINKQK

-384 ENIKKQYSEIYNSCE
+384 ENIKEQYSEIYHSCE
-399 NACEVL
+399 NACEIL

-433 LKSENLSAVI
+433 LKNENLSVVI

-448 VGTSKLLWVNI
+448 VGTSKLLGVNI

-472 SAINIDTK
+472 SVINIDTK
-480 KLKDEGIDFIISTV
+480 KLKDDGIDFIISTV
-494 ELDVEYNYI
+494 DLDVDYRYI
-503 CLNPIFLQKDKIKLK
+503 CLNPMFLQKDKIKLK
-518 EFIHSYSKQRTAK
+518 EFIHRYSKQRITK
-531 KIAKKEIKCD
+531 KIIKKELKCD
-541 KDKIKSIT
+541 KDKIKNIT
-549 DIGKEIMSILEEVK
+549 NLGTEIISILEEVRV
-563 IREINN
+563 REINN
-569 AESVNDLIG
+569 VKTVNDLMG
-578 IASSIFAENVNHA
+578 IASSVFAENVNHA
-591 KEIKNL
+591 KEIKKL
-597 LLERERKSST
+597 LLEREEKSST
-607 YLNEFNMMLLHCK
+607 YLNGFNMMLLHCK
-620 DKKITSCKFGI
+620 DKKITSCKFGVI
-631 IKLKQK
+631 RLNEK
-637 LIQDNKEIHFA
+637 LIEDGKEINFA

-655 NNTQTQIN
+655 KNTQTQIN
-663 IMSHISGEII
+663 IMSHINGEII
-673 EKKKLRDSIMNSN
+673 ERESLRNSIMKIS
-686 EKELTSVMEKVL
+686 EEELTSIIEKIL
-698 GDLYKKELKNI
+698 GDLYRKELKSV

>member
-1 MSLIGEPMRKKK
+1 MKKKK
-13 LMSRQKEII
+13 LMSRQKQII

-51 RELPKIEEWLYENG
+51 REMPKIEEWLDENG
-65 FKFIKKP
+65 FNFIKKP

-94 EKVQKEYNKEERKRI
+94 ENVQKEYSKEERKRI

-140 LDEIE
+140 LDGIE
-145 EFLKSFEIKLIR
+145 DWLKAFDIKLIR

-165 DGNENNYR
+165 EGNEKNYR
-173 KVLADILYRT
+173 KVLSDILYRT
-183 LDQKQ
+183 LEEKE

-212 RMLNFIDKKIIKYI
+212 RMLNFIDKTIIKGI
-226 ENVVFELEEEFNFK
+226 EKIVSELEEKFNFK

-254 LAIQR
+254 LAVQR
-259 IKNGENISIDKMLLN
+259 IKNGEKISMDKSSLS
-274 ELEVL
+274 ELEIL
-279 PEFEVS
+279 PEFAVA
-285 TEIAKKLEKVFDIEI
+285 TEITEKLEKVFTIEI

-308 TMHLKGARLRLNKI
+308 TMHLKGARLRLNKV
-322 ENDVDLDNLNIK
+322 ENDIDLDNLDIK
-334 QIVNYIITEVENDF
+334 QISNYIITEVENDF
-348 NIEIANKQK
+348 NIEIINKQK

-384 ENIKKQYSEIYNSCE
+384 ENIKEQYSEIYHSCE
-399 NACEVL
+399 NACEIL

-433 LKSENLSAVI
+433 LKNENLSVVI

-448 VGTSKLLWVNI
+448 VGTSKLLGVNI

-472 SAINIDTK
+472 SVINIDTK
-480 KLKDEGIDFIISTV
+480 KLKDDGIDFIISTV
-494 ELDVEYNYI
+494 DLDVDYRYI
-503 CLNPIFLQKDKIKLK
+503 CLNPMFLQKDKIKLK
-518 EFIHSYSKQRTAK
+518 EFIHRYSKQRITK
-531 KIAKKEIKCD
+531 KIIKKELKCD
-541 KDKIKSIT
+541 KDKIKNIT
-549 DIGKEIMSILEEVK
+549 NLGTEIISILEEVRV
-563 IREINN
+563 REINN
-569 AESVNDLIG
+569 VKTVNDLIG
-578 IASSIFAENVNHA
+578 IASSVFAENVNHA
-591 KEIKNL
+591 KEIKKL
-597 LLERERKSST
+597 LLEREEKSST
-607 YLNEFNMMLLHCK
+607 YLNGFNMMLLHCK
-620 DKKITSCKFGI
+620 DKKITSCKFGVI
-631 IKLKQK
+631 RLNEK
-637 LIQDNKEIHFA
+637 LIEDGKEINFA

-655 NNTQTQIN
+655 KNTQTQIN
-663 IMSHISGEII
+663 IMSHINGEII
-673 EKKKLRDSIMNSN
+673 ERESLRRRIN
-686 EKELTSVMEKVL
+686 
-698 GDLYKKELKNI
+698 
-709 MEE
+709 

>member
-1 MSLIGEPMRKKK
+1 MKKKK
-13 LMSRQKEII
+13 LMSRQKQII

-51 RELPKIEEWLYENG
+51 REMPKIEEWLDENG
-65 FKFIKKP
+65 FNFIKKP

-94 EKVQKEYNKEERKRI
+94 ENVQKEYSKEERKRI

-140 LDEIE
+140 LDGIE
-145 EFLKSFEIKLIR
+145 DWLKAFDIKLIR

-165 DGNENNYR
+165 EGNEKNYR
-173 KVLADILYRT
+173 KVLSDILYRT
-183 LDQKQ
+183 LEEKE

-212 RMLNFIDKKIIKYI
+212 RMLNFIDKTIIKGI
-226 ENVVFELEEEFNFK
+226 EKIVSELEEKFNFK

-254 LAIQR
+254 LAVQR
-259 IKNGENISIDKMLLN
+259 IKNGEKISMDKSSLS
-274 ELEVL
+274 ELEIL
-279 PEFEVS
+279 PEFAVA
-285 TEIAKKLEKVFDIEI
+285 TEITEKLEKVFTIEI

-308 TMHLKGARLRLNKI
+308 TMHLKGARLRLNKV
-322 ENDVDLDNLNIK
+322 ENDIDLDNLDIK
-334 QIVNYIITEVENDF
+334 QISNYIITEVENDF
-348 NIEIANKQK
+348 NIEIINKQK

-384 ENIKKQYSEIYNSCE
+384 ENIKEQYSEIYHSCE
-399 NACEVL
+399 NACEIL

-433 LKSENLSAVI
+433 LKNENLSVVI

-448 VGTSKLLWVNI
+448 VGTSKLLGVNI

-472 SAINIDTK
+472 SVINIDTK
-480 KLKDEGIDFIISTV
+480 KLKDDGIDFIISTV
-494 ELDVEYNYI
+494 DLDVDYRYI
-503 CLNPIFLQKDKIKLK
+503 CLNPMFLQKDKIKLK
-518 EFIHSYSKQRTAK
+518 EFIHRYSKQRITK
-531 KIAKKEIKCD
+531 KIIKKELKCD
-541 KDKIKSIT
+541 KDKIENIT
-549 DIGKEIMSILEEVK
+549 NLGTEIISILEEVRV
-563 IREINN
+563 REINN
-569 AESVNDLIG
+569 VKTVNDLIG
-578 IASSIFAENVNHA
+578 IASSVFAENVNHA
-591 KEIKNL
+591 KEMKKL
-597 LLERERKSST
+597 LLEREEKSST
-607 YLNEFNMMLLHCK
+607 YLNGFNMMLLHCK
-620 DKKITSCKFGI
+620 DKKITSCKFGVI
-631 IKLKQK
+631 RLNEK
-637 LIQDNKEIHFA
+637 LIEDGKEINFA

-655 NNTQTQIN
+655 KNTQTQIN
-663 IMSHISGEII
+663 IMSHINGEII
-673 EKKKLRDSIMNSN
+673 ERESLRNSIMKIS
-686 EKELTSVMEKVL
+686 EEELTSIIEKIL
-698 GDLYKKELKNI
+698 GDLYRKELKRV